1 MFESLFQKL
10 SSLRRRDSDDAID
23 DMVNASVKNEGPSED
38 IKHDAEDIRA
48 TDSVSPH
55 QAKPQDDGTRAR
67 APSIDEIT
75 DIAPGEVLSER
86 RRTDAPLSI
95 ANYQD
100 LLLAT
105 QHRSSL
111 GQISEYPPQPRKVEA
126 VSVDVIMAFFADAI
140 RQSADDLPMERE
152 EIDTYFLPVVRR
164 GLMYMHLLPASQF
177 HHHNGIGGLFAHS
190 LQVATLAVRLGKQ
203 KVFNQRDTPREL
215 YQNSKRWLFGCWL
228 AGFLHDI
235 GKPVTDVIVTGD
247 GETWYPYSSSLTAWL
262 DDNNIRE
269 YHFIWQSAGH
279 NRHQQSTLMFVR
291 EIVPQKTFDWLA
303 DYGARAI
310 WEACES
316 TLVNPSK
323 AGNLI
328 AEVVQQADEFT
339 SGEDIKAR
347 NEGQIDGRRMGGSL
361 PAAEYIMDALRLLI
375 ADGVIR
381 VNEKGSILHVTTS
394 GTFII
399 WTTKASELIYARV
412 LEEKHA
418 SVPRKIDRMLDCL
431 VTGGCVEPVPQDV
444 NPVGG
449 YIWPVVYDM
458 HPEHPFKSIKL
469 RSTHVLF
476 NGLVPPEPTLAII
489 NGWEAQNPAVIE
501 AWEAKHGKLLSETM
515 TQSIPDASN
524 VPAELV
530 TESTDPQ
537 AIAGEESY
545 FASQADP
552 VASQA
557 PSQPMESQVDQATK
571 TQLKA
576 ILSGNAVPNPVA
588 SKPETTGNVPSA
600 LTPSV
605 KPDRASVENIKR
617 RMADGD
623 LSFLMPGSEPRS
635 DGAASTSD
643 RAHTHPEKA
652 VHHEQE
658 PSHNDVTS
666 VHSEQSGQP
675 NKVLD
680 VSDKPSDSPGSPGS
694 SLPAHAVSMPTYEV
708 PAQPVFMP
716 KGNPPALTPRK
727 PQATQKAA
735 TTSVSLSGRTSMFR
749 TVDNRPRLGGKPISR
764 KVPVEDAK
772 LTSDVMA
779 VLTGRSAQ
787 SAGKA
792 AKPASQPPVKE
803 VHAVQV
809 AAKPIGTQ
817 MEIGPGLAI
826 VRDNSGS
833 PMSSM
838 DTQPASR
845 PQKTDDDLH
854 ASLMSTLMKP
864 AAEVVN
870 VVNVARADNSNK
882 VNEANKAHQSNR
894 TAQPNRTKAEET
906 EGSQRQPGSHG
917 SQTNTAPAASASPSL
932 SVENNRE
939 VMYVQKGQEGQALES
954 VVAVAVG
961 CCDGNAANAANVAT
975 AGCDRDEPMHAVEAR
990 ADQTVENTGFD
1001 AANPEEPSHGFI
1013 PGEEKDA
1020 EAEKDSEDNMRALY
1034 GDAALSEVPY
1044 LKQPVVREET
1054 CATREEAMKNQR
1066 RKETLI
1072 ARSEQSLVGVLTNG
1086 EVKVVDTNKT
1096 MASTAA
1102 IEKNHVDKT
1111 CEKQAPS
1118 VEREVDG
1125 MPPAKR
1131 LREEI
1136 VEGMLAGVSPLF
1148 PTGLLSVTETER
1160 RADAT
1165 GTFARGA
1172 ALGLAPEKVRALAI
1186 GFQPGDWKIG
1196 FEDQQDRV
1204 LIILKHK

>member
-55 QAKPQDDGTRAR
+55 QAKPQDNGTRAR
-67 APSIDEIT
+67 APSTDEIT

-105 QHRSSL
+105 RHRPSL

-515 TQSIPDASN
+515 TQSIPDASS

-530 TESTDPQ
+530 TDNTDPQ

-545 FASQADP
+545 FASQADL
-552 VASQA
+552 VAAQV
-557 PSQPMESQVDQATK
+557 PSQPTESQVDQVTK

-576 ILSGNAVPNPVA
+576 ILSGNAVPNPVE
-588 SKPETTGNVPSA
+588 SQPETTGNVPSA

-635 DGAASTSD
+635 EEAAPASPSASATD
-643 RAHTHPEKA
+643 RAHNYPEKA
-652 VHHEQE
+652 VH
-658 PSHNDVTS
+658 
-666 VHSEQSGQP
+666 SEQREQP
-675 NKVLD
+675 DTVP
-680 VSDKPSDSPGSPGS
+680 DKPSDSLESAGS
-694 SLPAHAVSMPTYEV
+694 SHLVHAVSMPTYEV
-708 PAQPVFMP
+708 PAKPVFVP
-716 KGNPPALTPRK
+716 KGNPPALTPKK
-727 PQATQKAA
+727 PQATQTRAS
-735 TTSVSLSGRTSMFR
+735 TSAGLSGRQPMSR
-749 TVDNRPRLGGKPISR
+749 TVDNRPRLGGKAISR
-764 KVPVEDAK
+764 KIPIEDAM

-779 VLTGRSAQ
+779 VLTGRRVQ
-787 SAGKA
+787 SAGEA

-803 VHAVQV
+803 VQVVQV
-809 AAKPIGTQ
+809 AAKPSDTQ
-817 MEIGPGLAI
+817 IEIGPGLAI
-826 VRDNSGS
+826 VRDNAGF
-833 PMSSM
+833 PVSSM

-845 PQKTDDDLH
+845 PQKTDEDLH
-854 ASLMSTLMKP
+854 ASLMSTLLKP
-864 AAEVVN
+864 AAEVADVGN
-870 VVNVARADNSNK
+870 VGRADKSTK
-882 VNEANKAHQSNR
+882 AN
-894 TAQPNRTKAEET
+894 QPNRTKTEKPEKT
-906 EGSQRQPGSHG
+906 EGSQRQPGS
-917 SQTNTAPAASASPSL
+917 QTNTPPASSVTPSPSA
-932 SVENNRE
+932 ENHRE
-939 VMYVQKGQEGQALES
+939 VMPVQKGREVQAQELVFAGA
-954 VVAVAVG
+954 AG
-961 CCDGNAANAANVAT
+961 CSYGNAANA
-975 AGCDRDEPMHAVEAR
+975 GCTCEEAMTVVEMQ
-990 ADQTVENTGFD
+990 ADQTVENTGVD
-1001 AANPEEPSHGFI
+1001 VASPEEPPHGFI
-1013 PGEEKDA
+1013 PGEEKHV
-1020 EAEKDSEDNMRALY
+1020 EAERDSEDNMRALY

-1044 LKQPVVREET
+1044 LKHPVVREET
-1054 CATREEAMKNQR
+1054 YATREEAIKNQR

-1096 MASTAA
+1096 MAPTAA

-1111 CEKQAPS
+1111 CENQAPS
-1118 VEREVDG
+1118 VERKVEG

-1136 VEGMLAGVSPLF
+1136 VDGMLAGVSPLF

-1160 RADAT
+1160 RADAA
-1165 GTFARGA
+1165 GTFARAA

-1186 GFQPGDWKIG
+1186 GFQPGDWKIA

>member
-55 QAKPQDDGTRAR
+55 QAKPQDNGTRAR
-67 APSIDEIT
+67 APSTDEIT
-75 DIAPGEVLSER
+75 DIAPGAVLSER

-291 EIVPQKTFDWLA
+291 EIVPQKTFDWLV

-489 NGWEAQNPAVIE
+489 NGWEGQNPAVIE

-530 TESTDPQ
+530 TDNTDPQ

-552 VASQA
+552 VAAQLS
-557 PSQPMESQVDQATK
+557 SHPMEPQVDQATK

-576 ILSGNAVPNPVA
+576 ILSGNAMPNPVE
-588 SKPETTGNVPSA
+588 SQPETTGNVPSA

-635 DGAASTSD
+635 EEAAPASPSASATD
-643 RAHTHPEKA
+643 RAHNYPEKA
-652 VHHEQE
+652 VH
-658 PSHNDVTS
+658 
-666 VHSEQSGQP
+666 SEQREQP
-675 NKVLD
+675 DTVP
-680 VSDKPSDSPGSPGS
+680 DKPSDSLESAGS
-694 SLPAHAVSMPTYEV
+694 SHLVHAVSMPTYEV
-708 PAQPVFMP
+708 PAKPVFVP
-716 KGNPPALTPRK
+716 KGNPPALTPK
-727 PQATQKAA
+727 KLQATQTRAS
-735 TTSVSLSGRTSMFR
+735 TSAGLSGRQPMSR
-749 TVDNRPRLGGKPISR
+749 TVDNRPRLGGKAISR
-764 KVPVEDAK
+764 KIPIEDAM

-779 VLTGRSAQ
+779 VLTGRRVQ
-787 SAGKA
+787 SAGEA

-803 VHAVQV
+803 VQVVQV
-809 AAKPIGTQ
+809 AAKPSDTQ
-817 MEIGPGLAI
+817 IEIGPGLAI
-826 VRDNSGS
+826 VRDNAGF
-833 PMSSM
+833 PVSSM

-845 PQKTDDDLH
+845 PQKTDEDLH
-854 ASLMSTLMKP
+854 ASLMSTLLKP
-864 AAEVVN
+864 AAEVADVGN
-870 VVNVARADNSNK
+870 VGRADKSTK
-882 VNEANKAHQSNR
+882 ANKAN
-894 TAQPNRTKAEET
+894 QPNRTKTEKPEKT
-906 EGSQRQPGSHG
+906 EGSQRQPGS
-917 SQTNTAPAASASPSL
+917 QTNTPPASSVTPSPSA
-932 SVENNRE
+932 ENHRE
-939 VMYVQKGQEGQALES
+939 VMPVQKGREVQAQELVFAGA
-954 VVAVAVG
+954 AG
-961 CCDGNAANAANVAT
+961 YCDGNVANAANA
-975 AGCDRDEPMHAVEAR
+975 GCSCDEPMTVVEMQAG
-990 ADQTVENTGFD
+990 QTVEITGVD
-1001 AANPEEPSHGFI
+1001 AANPEEPPHGFI
-1013 PGEEKDA
+1013 PGEEKHV

-1034 GDAALSEVPY
+1034 GDAALPEVPF
-1044 LKQPVVREET
+1044 LKQPVIREET
-1054 CATREEAMKNQR
+1054 YATREEAVKNQK
-1066 RKETLI
+1066 RKDTLI
-1072 ARSEQSLVGVLTNG
+1072 ARSEQNLVGVLANG
-1086 EVKVVDTNKT
+1086 EVTIVDTNKT
-1096 MASTAA
+1096 MTQTSV
-1102 IEKNHVDKT
+1102 IEKNHVDKN
-1111 CEKQAPS
+1111 CENQKSS

-1125 MPPAKR
+1125 MSPAKR

-1136 VEGMLAGVSPLF
+1136 VDGMLAGVSPLF
-1148 PTGLLSVTETER
+1148 PTGLLSLTETER
-1160 RADAT
+1160 RADAA
-1165 GTFARGA
+1165 GTFARA
-1172 ALGLAPEKVRALAI
+1172 SSLGLTPEKVKALAI
-1186 GFQPGDWKIG
+1186 GFQPGDWKIA

>member
-10 SSLRRRDSDDAID
+10 SSLRRHDSDDAID

-48 TDSVSPH
+48 TDSAAPH

-67 APSIDEIT
+67 APSTDEIT

-86 RRTDAPLSI
+86 RRTDASLSI

-375 ADGVIR
+375 ADGIIR

-399 WTTKASELIYARV
+399 WTTKASELIYARI

-431 VTGGCVEPVPQDV
+431 VTGGCVEPVPQNV

-469 RSTHVLF
+469 RSTHALF

-515 TQSIPDASN
+515 TQSIPDASS

-530 TESTDPQ
+530 TDNTDLH
-537 AIAGEESY
+537 ALAGEESY

-552 VASQA
+552 VAAQV
-557 PSQPMESQVDQATK
+557 PSQPTESLVDQVTK

-576 ILSGNAVPNPVA
+576 ILSGNAVLNPVA

-635 DGAASTSD
+635 EEAAPASPSPSATD
-643 RAHTHPEKA
+643 RAHNYPEKA
-652 VHHEQE
+652 I
-658 PSHNDVTS
+658 
-666 VHSEQSGQP
+666 HSEQREQP
-675 NKVLD
+675 DKVPN
-680 VSDKPSDSPGSPGS
+680 KPSDSLESAGS
-694 SLPAHAVSMPTYEV
+694 SHLVHAVSMPTYEV
-708 PAQPVFMP
+708 PAKPVFVP
-716 KGNPPALTPRK
+716 KGNPPALTPKK
-727 PQATQKAA
+727 PQATQTRAS
-735 TTSVSLSGRTSMFR
+735 TSAGLSGRQPMSR
-749 TVDNRPRLGGKPISR
+749 TVDNRPRLGGKAISR
-764 KVPVEDAK
+764 KIPIEDAM

-779 VLTGRSAQ
+779 VLTGRRVQ
-787 SAGKA
+787 SAGEA

-803 VHAVQV
+803 VQVVQV
-809 AAKPIGTQ
+809 AAKPSDTQ
-817 MEIGPGLAI
+817 IEIGPGLAI
-826 VRDNSGS
+826 VRDNAGF
-833 PMSSM
+833 PVSSM

-845 PQKTDDDLH
+845 PQKTDEDLH
-854 ASLMSTLMKP
+854 ASLMSTLLKP
-864 AAEVVN
+864 AAEVADVGN
-870 VVNVARADNSNK
+870 VGRADKSTK
-882 VNEANKAHQSNR
+882 ANKAN
-894 TAQPNRTKAEET
+894 QPNRTKTEKPEKT
-906 EGSQRQPGSHG
+906 EGSQRQPGS
-917 SQTNTAPAASASPSL
+917 QTNTPPASSVTPSPSA
-932 SVENNRE
+932 ENHRE
-939 VMYVQKGQEGQALES
+939 VMPVQKGREVQAQELVFAGA
-954 VVAVAVG
+954 AG
-961 CCDGNAANAANVAT
+961 YCDGNVANAANA
-975 AGCDRDEPMHAVEAR
+975 GCSCDEPMTVVEMQAG
-990 ADQTVENTGFD
+990 QTVEITGVD
-1001 AANPEEPSHGFI
+1001 AANPEEPPHGFI
-1013 PGEEKDA
+1013 PGEEKHV

-1034 GDAALSEVPY
+1034 GDAALPEVPF
-1044 LKQPVVREET
+1044 LKQPVIREET
-1054 CATREEAMKNQR
+1054 YATREEAVKNQK
-1066 RKETLI
+1066 RKDTLI
-1072 ARSEQSLVGVLTNG
+1072 ARSEQNLVGVLANG
-1086 EVKVVDTNKT
+1086 EVTIVDTNKT
-1096 MASTAA
+1096 MTQTSV
-1102 IEKNHVDKT
+1102 IEKTHVDKN
-1111 CEKQAPS
+1111 CENQKSS

-1125 MPPAKR
+1125 MSPAKR

-1136 VEGMLAGVSPLF
+1136 VDGMLAGVSPLF
-1148 PTGLLSVTETER
+1148 PTGLLSLTETER
-1160 RADAT
+1160 RADAA
-1165 GTFARGA
+1165 GTFARA
-1172 ALGLAPEKVRALAI
+1172 SSLGLTPEKVKALAI
-1186 GFQPGDWKIG
+1186 GFQPGDWKIA

>member
-55 QAKPQDDGTRAR
+55 QAKPQDNGTRAR
-67 APSIDEIT
+67 APSTDEIT

-105 QHRSSL
+105 RHRPSL

-126 VSVDVIMAFFADAI
+126 LSVDVIMAFFADAI
-140 RQSADDLPMERE
+140 RQSADDLPMECE

-262 DDNNIRE
+262 DDNNILE

-489 NGWEAQNPAVIE
+489 NGWEGQNPAVIE

-524 VPAELV
+524 VPTELV
-530 TESTDPQ
+530 TDNTDPQ
-537 AIAGEESY
+537 ALAGEESY

-552 VASQA
+552 VAAQV
-557 PSQPMESQVDQATK
+557 PSQPMESQVDQAIK

-635 DGAASTSD
+635 EEAAPASPSASATD
-643 RAHTHPEKA
+643 RAHNYPEKA
-652 VHHEQE
+652 VH
-658 PSHNDVTS
+658 
-666 VHSEQSGQP
+666 SEQREQP
-675 NKVLD
+675 DKVP
-680 VSDKPSDSPGSPGS
+680 DKPSDSLESAGS
-694 SLPAHAVSMPTYEV
+694 SHLVHAVSMPTYEV
-708 PAQPVFMP
+708 PAKPVFVP
-716 KGNPPALTPRK
+716 KGNPPALPPKK
-727 PQATQKAA
+727 PQATQTRAS
-735 TTSVSLSGRTSMFR
+735 TSAGLSGRQPMSR

-764 KVPVEDAK
+764 KTPIEDAM

-779 VLTGRSAQ
+779 VLTGRRVQ
-787 SAGKA
+787 SVGEA
-792 AKPASQPPVKE
+792 AKPASKSPVKE
-803 VHAVQV
+803 VQVVQV
-809 AAKPIGTQ
+809 AAKPSDTQ
-817 MEIGPGLAI
+817 IEIGPSLAI
-826 VRDNSGS
+826 VRDNSGFPVS
-833 PMSSM
+833 PM

-845 PQKTDDDLH
+845 PQKTDEDLH
-854 ASLMSTLMKP
+854 VSLMSTLMKL
-864 AAEVVN
+864 AAEVADVGN
-870 VVNVARADNSNK
+870 VGRADKSTK
-882 VNEANKAHQSNR
+882 ANKANQSNR
-894 TAQPNRTKAEET
+894 TAKPNRTKTEKPEKT
-906 EGSQRQPGSHG
+906 EGSQRKPGN
-917 SQTNTAPAASASPSL
+917 QTNTPLASSVSPSP
-932 SVENNRE
+932 SAENNRE
-939 VMYVQKGQEGQALES
+939 VMPVQKGCEVQAQELVFAGA
-954 VVAVAVG
+954 AG
-961 CCDGNAANAANVAT
+961 CSYGNAANA
-975 AGCDRDEPMHAVEAR
+975 GCTCDEPMTVVEMQ
-990 ADQTVENTGFD
+990 ADQTVENTGVD
-1001 AANPEEPSHGFI
+1001 VASPEEPPHGFI
-1013 PGEEKDA
+1013 PGEEKHV
-1020 EAEKDSEDNMRALY
+1020 EAERDSEDNMRALY

-1044 LKQPVVREET
+1044 LKHPVVREET
-1054 CATREEAMKNQR
+1054 YATREEAIKNQR

-1072 ARSEQSLVGVLTNG
+1072 ARSKQSLVGVLTNG

-1096 MASTAA
+1096 MAPTAA
-1102 IEKNHVDKT
+1102 IEKNHVDKA
-1111 CEKQAPS
+1111 CENQALS
-1118 VEREVDG
+1118 VERKVEG

-1136 VEGMLAGVSPLF
+1136 VDGMLAGVSPLF

-1160 RADAT
+1160 RADAA
-1165 GTFARGA
+1165 GTFARAA

-1186 GFQPGDWKIG
+1186 GFQPGDWKIA

>member
-48 TDSVSPH
+48 TDSAAPH

-67 APSIDEIT
+67 APSTDEIT

-140 RQSADDLPMERE
+140 RQSADDLPMECE

-291 EIVPQKTFDWLA
+291 EIVPHKTFDWLV

-375 ADGVIR
+375 ADGIIR

-489 NGWEAQNPAVIE
+489 NGWEGQNPAVIE

-530 TESTDPQ
+530 TDNTDPQ
-537 AIAGEESY
+537 ALAGEESY
-545 FASQADP
+545 FASQAAP
-552 VASQA
+552 VAAQV
-557 PSQPMESQVDQATK
+557 PSQPTESLVDQVTK

-588 SKPETTGNVPSA
+588 SKPETTGNIPSA

-635 DGAASTSD
+635 EEAAPASPSASATD
-643 RAHTHPEKA
+643 RAHNYPEKA
-652 VHHEQE
+652 I
-658 PSHNDVTS
+658 
-666 VHSEQSGQP
+666 HSEQREQP
-675 NKVLD
+675 DKVPN
-680 VSDKPSDSPGSPGS
+680 KPSDSLESAGS
-694 SLPAHAVSMPTYEV
+694 SHLVHAVSMPTYEV
-708 PAQPVFMP
+708 PTKPVFVP
-716 KGNPPALTPRK
+716 KGNPPALPPKK
-727 PQATQKAA
+727 PQAMQTRAS
-735 TTSVSLSGRTSMFR
+735 TSAGLSGRQPMSR

-764 KVPVEDAK
+764 KIPIEDAM

-779 VLTGRSAQ
+779 VLTGRRVQ
-787 SAGKA
+787 SVGEA
-792 AKPASQPPVKE
+792 AKPASKPPVKE
-803 VHAVQV
+803 VQVVQV
-809 AAKPIGTQ
+809 AAKPSDTQ
-817 MEIGPGLAI
+817 IEIGPGLAI
-826 VRDNSGS
+826 VRDNAGF
-833 PMSSM
+833 PVSSM

-845 PQKTDDDLH
+845 PQKTDEDLH
-854 ASLMSTLMKP
+854 ASLMSTLLKP
-864 AAEVVN
+864 AAEVADVGN
-870 VVNVARADNSNK
+870 MGRADKSTK
-882 VNEANKAHQSNR
+882 ANKAN
-894 TAQPNRTKAEET
+894 QPNRTKTENPEKT
-906 EGSQRQPGSHG
+906 EGSQRQHG
-917 SQTNTAPAASASPSL
+917 SQTNTPPASSVSQSPSA
-932 SVENNRE
+932 ENHRE
-939 VMYVQKGQEGQALES
+939 VMPVQKGREVQAQELVFAGA
-954 VVAVAVG
+954 AG
-961 CCDGNAANAANVAT
+961 YCDGNVVNAANA
-975 AGCDRDEPMHAVEAR
+975 GCSCDEPMTVVEMQGG
-990 ADQTVENTGFD
+990 QTVEITGVD
-1001 AANPEEPSHGFI
+1001 AANPEEPPHGFI
-1013 PGEEKDA
+1013 PGEEKHV
-1020 EAEKDSEDNMRALY
+1020 EAERDSEDNMRALY

-1044 LKQPVVREET
+1044 LKQPIVREET
-1054 CATREEAMKNQR
+1054 YATREEAIKYQR

-1086 EVKVVDTNKT
+1086 EVQVVDTNKT
-1096 MASTAA
+1096 MAPTAD

-1111 CEKQAPS
+1111 CENQAPS
-1118 VEREVDG
+1118 VERKVEG

-1136 VEGMLAGVSPLF
+1136 VDGMLAGVSPLF

-1160 RADAT
+1160 RADAA
-1165 GTFARGA
+1165 GTFARAA

-1186 GFQPGDWKIG
+1186 GFQPGDWKIA

>member
-55 QAKPQDDGTRAR
+55 QAKPQDNGTRAR
-67 APSIDEIT
+67 APSTDEIT

-105 QHRSSL
+105 QHRSNL

-476 NGLVPPEPTLAII
+476 NGLVPPEATLAII
-489 NGWEAQNPAVIE
+489 NGWEGQNPAVIE

-530 TESTDPQ
+530 TDNTDPQ
-537 AIAGEESY
+537 ALAGEESY

-552 VASQA
+552 VVAQV
-557 PSQPMESQVDQATK
+557 PSQPTESQVDQVTK

-635 DGAASTSD
+635 EEAAPASPSASATD
-643 RAHTHPEKA
+643 RAHNYPEKA
-652 VHHEQE
+652 VH
-658 PSHNDVTS
+658 
-666 VHSEQSGQP
+666 SEQREQP
-675 NKVLD
+675 DKVPN
-680 VSDKPSDSPGSPGS
+680 KPSDSLESAGS
-694 SLPAHAVSMPTYEV
+694 SHLVHVVSMPTYEV
-708 PAQPVFMP
+708 PAKPVFVP
-716 KGNPPALTPRK
+716 KGNPPALTPKK
-727 PQATQKAA
+727 PQTTQTRAS
-735 TTSVSLSGRTSMFR
+735 TSAGLSGRQPMSR

-764 KVPVEDAK
+764 KIPIEDAM

-779 VLTGRSAQ
+779 VLTGRRVQ
-787 SAGKA
+787 SAGEA

-803 VHAVQV
+803 VKEVQVVQV
-809 AAKPIGTQ
+809 AAKPSDTQ
-817 MEIGPGLAI
+817 IEIGPGLAI
-826 VRDNSGS
+826 VRDNAGF
-833 PMSSM
+833 PVSSM

-845 PQKTDDDLH
+845 PQKTDEDLH
-854 ASLMSTLMKP
+854 ASLMSTLLKP
-864 AAEVVN
+864 AAEVADVGN
-870 VVNVARADNSNK
+870 VGRADKSTK
-882 VNEANKAHQSNR
+882 ANKAN
-894 TAQPNRTKAEET
+894 QPNRTKTEKPEKT
-906 EGSQRQPGSHG
+906 EGSQRQPGS
-917 SQTNTAPAASASPSL
+917 QTNTPPASSVTPSPSA
-932 SVENNRE
+932 ENHRE
-939 VMYVQKGQEGQALES
+939 VMPVQKGREVQAQELVFAGA
-954 VVAVAVG
+954 AG
-961 CCDGNAANAANVAT
+961 YCDGNVANAANA
-975 AGCDRDEPMHAVEAR
+975 GCSCDEPMTVVEMQAG
-990 ADQTVENTGFD
+990 QTVEITGVD
-1001 AANPEEPSHGFI
+1001 AANPEEPPHGFI
-1013 PGEEKDA
+1013 PGEENHV
-1020 EAEKDSEDNMRALY
+1020 EAERDSEDNMRALY

-1054 CATREEAMKNQR
+1054 YATREEAIKNQR

-1096 MASTAA
+1096 MAPTAA

-1111 CEKQAPS
+1111 CENQAPS
-1118 VEREVDG
+1118 VERKVEG

-1136 VEGMLAGVSPLF
+1136 VNGMLAGVSPLF
-1148 PTGLLSVTETER
+1148 PTGLLSLTETER
-1160 RADAT
+1160 RADAA
-1165 GTFARGA
+1165 GTFARAA

-1186 GFQPGDWKIG
+1186 GFQPGDWKIA

>member
-48 TDSVSPH
+48 TDSAAPH

-67 APSIDEIT
+67 APSTDEIT

-291 EIVPQKTFDWLA
+291 EIVPLKTFDWLA

-375 ADGVIR
+375 ADDVIR

-449 YIWPVVYDM
+449 G
-458 HPEHPFKSIKL
+458 
-469 RSTHVLF
+469 
-476 NGLVPPEPTLAII
+476 GL
-489 NGWEAQNPAVIE
+489 
-501 AWEAKHGKLLSETM
+501 
-515 TQSIPDASN
+515 
-524 VPAELV
+524 
-530 TESTDPQ
+530 
-537 AIAGEESY
+537 
-545 FASQADP
+545 
-552 VASQA
+552 
-557 PSQPMESQVDQATK
+557 
-571 TQLKA
+571 
-576 ILSGNAVPNPVA
+576 
-588 SKPETTGNVPSA
+588 
-600 LTPSV
+600 
-605 KPDRASVENIKR
+605 
-617 RMADGD
+617 
-623 LSFLMPGSEPRS
+623 
-635 DGAASTSD
+635 
-643 RAHTHPEKA
+643 
-652 VHHEQE
+652 
-658 PSHNDVTS
+658 
-666 VHSEQSGQP
+666 
-675 NKVLD
+675 
-680 VSDKPSDSPGSPGS
+680 
-694 SLPAHAVSMPTYEV
+694 
-708 PAQPVFMP
+708 
-716 KGNPPALTPRK
+716 
-727 PQATQKAA
+727 
-735 TTSVSLSGRTSMFR
+735 
-749 TVDNRPRLGGKPISR
+749 
-764 KVPVEDAK
+764 
-772 LTSDVMA
+772 
-779 VLTGRSAQ
+779 
-787 SAGKA
+787 
-792 AKPASQPPVKE
+792 
-803 VHAVQV
+803 
-809 AAKPIGTQ
+809 
-817 MEIGPGLAI
+817 
-826 VRDNSGS
+826 
-833 PMSSM
+833 
-838 DTQPASR
+838 
-845 PQKTDDDLH
+845 
-854 ASLMSTLMKP
+854 
-864 AAEVVN
+864 
-870 VVNVARADNSNK
+870 
-882 VNEANKAHQSNR
+882 
-894 TAQPNRTKAEET
+894 
-906 EGSQRQPGSHG
+906 
-917 SQTNTAPAASASPSL
+917 
-932 SVENNRE
+932 
-939 VMYVQKGQEGQALES
+939 
-954 VVAVAVG
+954 
-961 CCDGNAANAANVAT
+961 
-975 AGCDRDEPMHAVEAR
+975 
-990 ADQTVENTGFD
+990 
-1001 AANPEEPSHGFI
+1001 
-1013 PGEEKDA
+1013 
-1020 EAEKDSEDNMRALY
+1020 
-1034 GDAALSEVPY
+1034 
-1044 LKQPVVREET
+1044 
-1054 CATREEAMKNQR
+1054 
-1066 RKETLI
+1066 
-1072 ARSEQSLVGVLTNG
+1072 
-1086 EVKVVDTNKT
+1086 
-1096 MASTAA
+1096 
-1102 IEKNHVDKT
+1102 
-1111 CEKQAPS
+1111 
-1118 VEREVDG
+1118 
-1125 MPPAKR
+1125 
-1131 LREEI
+1131 
-1136 VEGMLAGVSPLF
+1136 
-1148 PTGLLSVTETER
+1148 
-1160 RADAT
+1160 
-1165 GTFARGA
+1165 
-1172 ALGLAPEKVRALAI
+1172 
-1186 GFQPGDWKIG
+1186 
-1196 FEDQQDRV
+1196 
-1204 LIILKHK
+1204 

>member
-55 QAKPQDDGTRAR
+55 QAKPQDNGTRAR
-67 APSIDEIT
+67 APSTDEIT

-105 QHRSSL
+105 RHRPSL

-262 DDNNIRE
+262 DDNNILE

-316 TLVNPSK
+316 TLANPSK

-489 NGWEAQNPAVIE
+489 NGWEGQNPAVIE

-524 VPAELV
+524 VPTELV
-530 TESTDPQ
+530 TDNTDPQ
-537 AIAGEESY
+537 ALAGEESY

-552 VASQA
+552 VAAQV
-557 PSQPMESQVDQATK
+557 PSQPMESQVDQAIK

-635 DGAASTSD
+635 EEAAPASPSASATD
-643 RAHTHPEKA
+643 RAHNYPEKA
-652 VHHEQE
+652 VH
-658 PSHNDVTS
+658 
-666 VHSEQSGQP
+666 SEQREQP
-675 NKVLD
+675 DKVP
-680 VSDKPSDSPGSPGS
+680 DKPSDSLESAGS
-694 SLPAHAVSMPTYEV
+694 SHLVHAVSMPTYEV
-708 PAQPVFMP
+708 PAKPVFVP
-716 KGNPPALTPRK
+716 KGNPPALPPKK
-727 PQATQKAA
+727 PQATQTRAS
-735 TTSVSLSGRTSMFR
+735 TSAGLSGRQPMSR

-764 KVPVEDAK
+764 KTPIEDAM

-779 VLTGRSAQ
+779 VLTGRRVQ
-787 SAGKA
+787 SVGEA
-792 AKPASQPPVKE
+792 AKPASKSPVKE
-803 VHAVQV
+803 VQVVQV
-809 AAKPIGTQ
+809 AAKPSDTQ
-817 MEIGPGLAI
+817 IEIGPSLAI
-826 VRDNSGS
+826 VRDNSGFPVS
-833 PMSSM
+833 PM

-845 PQKTDDDLH
+845 PQKTDEDLH
-854 ASLMSTLMKP
+854 VSLMSTLMKP
-864 AAEVVN
+864 AAEVADVGN
-870 VVNVARADNSNK
+870 VGRADKSTK
-882 VNEANKAHQSNR
+882 ANKANQSNR
-894 TAQPNRTKAEET
+894 TAKPNRTKTEKPEKT
-906 EGSQRQPGSHG
+906 EGSQRKPGN
-917 SQTNTAPAASASPSL
+917 QTNTPLASSVSPSP
-932 SVENNRE
+932 SAENNRE
-939 VMYVQKGQEGQALES
+939 VMPVQKGCEVQAQELVFAGA
-954 VVAVAVG
+954 AG
-961 CCDGNAANAANVAT
+961 CSYGNAANA
-975 AGCDRDEPMHAVEAR
+975 GCTCDEPMTVVEMQ
-990 ADQTVENTGFD
+990 ADQTVENTGVD
-1001 AANPEEPSHGFI
+1001 AASPEEPPHGFI
-1013 PGEEKDA
+1013 PGEEKHV
-1020 EAEKDSEDNMRALY
+1020 EAERDSEDNMRALY

-1044 LKQPVVREET
+1044 LKHPVVREET
-1054 CATREEAMKNQR
+1054 YATREEAIKNQR

-1072 ARSEQSLVGVLTNG
+1072 ARSKQSLVGVLTNG

-1096 MASTAA
+1096 MAPTAA
-1102 IEKNHVDKT
+1102 IEKNHVDKA
-1111 CEKQAPS
+1111 CENQALS
-1118 VEREVDG
+1118 VERKVEG

-1136 VEGMLAGVSPLF
+1136 VDGMLAGVSPLF

-1160 RADAT
+1160 RADAA
-1165 GTFARGA
+1165 GTFARAA

-1186 GFQPGDWKIG
+1186 GFQPGDWKIA

>member
-55 QAKPQDDGTRAR
+55 QAKPQDNGTRAR
-67 APSIDEIT
+67 APSTDEIT

-105 QHRSSL
+105 RHRPSL

-262 DDNNIRE
+262 DDNNILE

-489 NGWEAQNPAVIE
+489 NGWEGQNPAVIE

-524 VPAELV
+524 VPTELV
-530 TESTDPQ
+530 TDNTDPQ
-537 AIAGEESY
+537 ALAGEESY

-552 VASQA
+552 VAAQV
-557 PSQPMESQVDQATK
+557 PSQSMESQVDQAIK

-623 LSFLMPGSEPRS
+623 LSFLMPDSEPRS
-635 DGAASTSD
+635 EEAAPASPSASATD
-643 RAHTHPEKA
+643 RAHNYPEKA
-652 VHHEQE
+652 VH
-658 PSHNDVTS
+658 
-666 VHSEQSGQP
+666 SEQREQP
-675 NKVLD
+675 DKVP
-680 VSDKPSDSPGSPGS
+680 DKPSDSLESAGS
-694 SLPAHAVSMPTYEV
+694 SHLVHAVSMPTYEV
-708 PAQPVFMP
+708 PAKPVFVP
-716 KGNPPALTPRK
+716 KGNPPALPPKK
-727 PQATQKAA
+727 PQATQTRAS
-735 TTSVSLSGRTSMFR
+735 TSAGLSGRQPMSR

-764 KVPVEDAK
+764 KTPIEDAM

-779 VLTGRSAQ
+779 VLTGRRVQ
-787 SAGKA
+787 SVGEA
-792 AKPASQPPVKE
+792 AKPASKSPVKE
-803 VHAVQV
+803 VQVVQV
-809 AAKPIGTQ
+809 AAKPSDTQ
-817 MEIGPGLAI
+817 IEIGPSLAI
-826 VRDNSGS
+826 VRDNSGFPVS
-833 PMSSM
+833 PM

-845 PQKTDDDLH
+845 PQKTDEDLH
-854 ASLMSTLMKP
+854 VSLMSTLMKP
-864 AAEVVN
+864 AAEVADVGN
-870 VVNVARADNSNK
+870 VGRADKSTK
-882 VNEANKAHQSNR
+882 ANKANQSNR
-894 TAQPNRTKAEET
+894 TAKPNRTKTEKPEKT
-906 EGSQRQPGSHG
+906 EGSQRKPGN
-917 SQTNTAPAASASPSL
+917 QTNTPLASSVSPSP
-932 SVENNRE
+932 SAENNRE
-939 VMYVQKGQEGQALES
+939 VMPVQKGCEVQAQELVFAGA
-954 VVAVAVG
+954 AG
-961 CCDGNAANAANVAT
+961 CSYGNAANA
-975 AGCDRDEPMHAVEAR
+975 GCTCDEPMTVVEMQ
-990 ADQTVENTGFD
+990 ADQTVENTGVD
-1001 AANPEEPSHGFI
+1001 VASPEEPPHGFI
-1013 PGEEKDA
+1013 PGEEKHV
-1020 EAEKDSEDNMRALY
+1020 EAERDSEDNMRALY

-1044 LKQPVVREET
+1044 LKHPVVREET
-1054 CATREEAMKNQR
+1054 YATREEAIKNQR

-1072 ARSEQSLVGVLTNG
+1072 ARSKQSLVGVLTNG

-1096 MASTAA
+1096 MAPTAA
-1102 IEKNHVDKT
+1102 IEKNHVDKA
-1111 CEKQAPS
+1111 CENQALS
-1118 VEREVDG
+1118 VERKVEG

-1136 VEGMLAGVSPLF
+1136 VDGMLAGVSPLF

-1160 RADAT
+1160 RADAA
-1165 GTFARGA
+1165 GTFARAA

-1186 GFQPGDWKIG
+1186 GFQPGDWKIA

>member
-10 SSLRRRDSDDAID
+10 SSLRRRDSDDAVD

-38 IKHDAEDIRA
+38 IKHDAEDIRT
-48 TDSVSPH
+48 TDSASPH
-55 QAKPQDDGTRAR
+55 QAKPQDNGTRAR
-67 APSIDEIT
+67 APSTDEIT

-105 QHRSSL
+105 RHRPSL

-262 DDNNIRE
+262 DDNNILE

-489 NGWEAQNPAVIE
+489 NGWEGQNPAVIE

-524 VPAELV
+524 VPTELV
-530 TESTDPQ
+530 TDNTDPQ
-537 AIAGEESY
+537 ALAGEESY

-552 VASQA
+552 VAAQV
-557 PSQPMESQVDQATK
+557 PSQPMESQVDQAIK

-635 DGAASTSD
+635 EEAAPASPSASATD
-643 RAHTHPEKA
+643 RAHNYQEKA
-652 VHHEQE
+652 VH
-658 PSHNDVTS
+658 
-666 VHSEQSGQP
+666 SEQREQP
-675 NKVLD
+675 DKVP
-680 VSDKPSDSPGSPGS
+680 DKPSDSLESAGS
-694 SLPAHAVSMPTYEV
+694 SHLVHAVSMPTYEV
-708 PAQPVFMP
+708 PAKPVFVP
-716 KGNPPALTPRK
+716 KGNPPALTPKK
-727 PQATQKAA
+727 PQATQTRAS
-735 TTSVSLSGRTSMFR
+735 TSAGLSGRQPMSR

-764 KVPVEDAK
+764 KIPIEDAM

-779 VLTGRSAQ
+779 VLTGRRVQ
-787 SAGKA
+787 SVGEA
-792 AKPASQPPVKE
+792 AKPASKSPVKE
-803 VHAVQV
+803 VQVVQV
-809 AAKPIGTQ
+809 AAKPSDTQ
-817 MEIGPGLAI
+817 IEIGPGLAI
-826 VRDNSGS
+826 VRDNAGF
-833 PMSSM
+833 PVSSM

-845 PQKTDDDLH
+845 PQKTDEDLH
-854 ASLMSTLMKP
+854 ASLMSTLLKP
-864 AAEVVN
+864 AAEVADVGN
-870 VVNVARADNSNK
+870 VGRADKSTK
-882 VNEANKAHQSNR
+882 ANKAN
-894 TAQPNRTKAEET
+894 QPNRTKTEKPEKT
-906 EGSQRQPGSHG
+906 EGSQRQPGS
-917 SQTNTAPAASASPSL
+917 QTNTPPASSVTPSPSA
-932 SVENNRE
+932 ENHRE
-939 VMYVQKGQEGQALES
+939 VMPVQKGREVQAQELVFAGA
-954 VVAVAVG
+954 AG
-961 CCDGNAANAANVAT
+961 CSYGNAANA
-975 AGCDRDEPMHAVEAR
+975 GCTCEEAMTVVEMQ
-990 ADQTVENTGFD
+990 ADQTVENTGVD
-1001 AANPEEPSHGFI
+1001 VASPEEPPHGFI
-1013 PGEEKDA
+1013 PGEEKHV
-1020 EAEKDSEDNMRALY
+1020 EAERDSEDNMRALY

-1044 LKQPVVREET
+1044 LKHPVVREET
-1054 CATREEAMKNQR
+1054 YATREEAIKNQR

-1096 MASTAA
+1096 MAPTAA

-1111 CEKQAPS
+1111 CENQAPS
-1118 VEREVDG
+1118 VERKVEG

-1136 VEGMLAGVSPLF
+1136 VDGMLAGVSPLF

-1160 RADAT
+1160 RADAA
-1165 GTFARGA
+1165 GTFARAA

-1186 GFQPGDWKIG
+1186 GFQPGDWKIA

>member
-10 SSLRRRDSDDAID
+10 SSLRRRDSDDAVD

-38 IKHDAEDIRA
+38 IKHDAEDIRT
-48 TDSVSPH
+48 TDSASPH
-55 QAKPQDDGTRAR
+55 QAKPQDNGTRAR
-67 APSIDEIT
+67 APSTDEIT

-105 QHRSSL
+105 RHRPSL

-262 DDNNIRE
+262 DDNNILE

-444 NPVGG
+444 NPIGG

-476 NGLVPPEPTLAII
+476 NGLVPPEATLAII
-489 NGWEAQNPAVIE
+489 NGWEGQNPAVIE

-530 TESTDPQ
+530 TDNTDPQ
-537 AIAGEESY
+537 ALAGEESY

-552 VASQA
+552 VAAQV
-557 PSQPMESQVDQATK
+557 PSQPTESQVDQATK

-635 DGAASTSD
+635 EEAAPASPSASATD
-643 RAHTHPEKA
+643 RAHNYPEKA
-652 VHHEQE
+652 VH
-658 PSHNDVTS
+658 
-666 VHSEQSGQP
+666 SEQREQP
-675 NKVLD
+675 DTVP
-680 VSDKPSDSPGSPGS
+680 DKPSDSLESAGS
-694 SLPAHAVSMPTYEV
+694 SHLVHAVSMPTYEV
-708 PAQPVFMP
+708 PAKPVFVP
-716 KGNPPALTPRK
+716 KGNPPALTPKK
-727 PQATQKAA
+727 PQATQTRAS
-735 TTSVSLSGRTSMFR
+735 TSAGLSGRQPMSR
-749 TVDNRPRLGGKPISR
+749 TVDNRPRLGGKAISR
-764 KVPVEDAK
+764 KIPIEDAM

-779 VLTGRSAQ
+779 VLTGRRVQ
-787 SAGKA
+787 SAGEA

-803 VHAVQV
+803 VQVVQV
-809 AAKPIGTQ
+809 AAKPSDTQ
-817 MEIGPGLAI
+817 IEIGPGLAI
-826 VRDNSGS
+826 VRDNAGF
-833 PMSSM
+833 PVSSM

-845 PQKTDDDLH
+845 PQKTDEDLH
-854 ASLMSTLMKP
+854 ASLMSTLLKP
-864 AAEVVN
+864 AAEVADVGN
-870 VVNVARADNSNK
+870 VGRADKSTK
-882 VNEANKAHQSNR
+882 ANKAN
-894 TAQPNRTKAEET
+894 QPNRTKTEKPEKT
-906 EGSQRQPGSHG
+906 EGSQRQPGS
-917 SQTNTAPAASASPSL
+917 QTNTPPASSVTPSPSA
-932 SVENNRE
+932 ENHRE
-939 VMYVQKGQEGQALES
+939 VMPVQKGREVQAQELVFAGAADCS
-954 VVAVAVG
+954 Y
-961 CCDGNAANAANVAT
+961 GNAANA
-975 AGCDRDEPMHAVEAR
+975 GCTCEEAMTVVEMQ
-990 ADQTVENTGFD
+990 ADQTVENTGVD
-1001 AANPEEPSHGFI
+1001 VASPEEPPHGFI
-1013 PGEEKDA
+1013 PGEEKHV
-1020 EAEKDSEDNMRALY
+1020 EAERDSEDNMRALY

-1044 LKQPVVREET
+1044 LKHPVVREET
-1054 CATREEAMKNQR
+1054 YATREEAIKNQR

-1096 MASTAA
+1096 MAPTAA

-1111 CEKQAPS
+1111 CENQAPS
-1118 VEREVDG
+1118 VERKVEG

-1136 VEGMLAGVSPLF
+1136 VDGMLAGVSPLF

-1160 RADAT
+1160 RADAA
-1165 GTFARGA
+1165 GTFARAA

-1186 GFQPGDWKIG
+1186 GFQPGDWKIA

>member
-1 MFESLFQKL
+1 MFESLFQKR
-10 SSLRRRDSDDAID
+10 SSLRRRDSDDAVD

-38 IKHDAEDIRA
+38 IKHDAEDIRT
-48 TDSVSPH
+48 TDSASPH
-55 QAKPQDDGTRAR
+55 QAKPQDNGTRAR
-67 APSIDEIT
+67 APSTDEIT

-105 QHRSSL
+105 RHRPSL
-111 GQISEYPPQPRKVEA
+111 GQISDYPPQPRKVEA

-515 TQSIPDASN
+515 TQSIPDASS

-530 TESTDPQ
+530 TDNTDPQ

-545 FASQADP
+545 FASHTAS
-552 VASQA
+552 VAAQV
-557 PSQPMESQVDQATK
+557 PSQPMESQVDQAIK

-635 DGAASTSD
+635 EEAAPASATD
-643 RAHTHPEKA
+643 RAHNYPEKA
-652 VHHEQE
+652 VH
-658 PSHNDVTS
+658 
-666 VHSEQSGQP
+666 SEQREQP
-675 NKVLD
+675 DKVP
-680 VSDKPSDSPGSPGS
+680 DKPSDSLESAGS
-694 SLPAHAVSMPTYEV
+694 SHLVHAVSMPTYEV
-708 PAQPVFMP
+708 PAKPVFVP
-716 KGNPPALTPRK
+716 KGNPPALTPKK
-727 PQATQKAA
+727 PQATQTRAS
-735 TTSVSLSGRTSMFR
+735 TSAGLSGRQPMSR

-764 KVPVEDAK
+764 KIPIEDAM

-779 VLTGRSAQ
+779 VLTGRRVQ
-787 SAGKA
+787 SVGEA
-792 AKPASQPPVKE
+792 AKPASKSPVKE
-803 VHAVQV
+803 VQVVQV
-809 AAKPIGTQ
+809 AAKPSDTQ
-817 MEIGPGLAI
+817 IEIGPSLAI
-826 VRDNSGS
+826 VRDNAGF
-833 PMSSM
+833 PVSSM

-845 PQKTDDDLH
+845 PQKTDEDLH
-854 ASLMSTLMKP
+854 ASLMSTLLKP
-864 AAEVVN
+864 AAEVADVGN
-870 VVNVARADNSNK
+870 VGRADKSTK
-882 VNEANKAHQSNR
+882 ANKAN
-894 TAQPNRTKAEET
+894 QPNRTKTEKPEKT
-906 EGSQRQPGSHG
+906 EGSQRQPGS
-917 SQTNTAPAASASPSL
+917 QTNTPPASSVTPSPSA
-932 SVENNRE
+932 ENHRE
-939 VMYVQKGQEGQALES
+939 VMPVQKGREVQAQELVFAGA
-954 VVAVAVG
+954 AG
-961 CCDGNAANAANVAT
+961 CSYGNAANA
-975 AGCDRDEPMHAVEAR
+975 GCTCEEAMTVVEMQ
-990 ADQTVENTGFD
+990 ADQTVENTGVD
-1001 AANPEEPSHGFI
+1001 VASPEEPPHGFI
-1013 PGEEKDA
+1013 PGEEKHV
-1020 EAEKDSEDNMRALY
+1020 EAERDSEDNMRALY

-1044 LKQPVVREET
+1044 LKHPVVREET
-1054 CATREEAMKNQR
+1054 YATREEAIKNQR

-1096 MASTAA
+1096 MAPTAA

-1111 CEKQAPS
+1111 CENQAPS
-1118 VEREVDG
+1118 VERKVEG

-1136 VEGMLAGVSPLF
+1136 VDGMLAGVSPLF

-1160 RADAT
+1160 RADAA
-1165 GTFARGA
+1165 GTFARAA

-1186 GFQPGDWKIG
+1186 GFQPGDWKIA

>member
-48 TDSVSPH
+48 TDSASPH

-67 APSIDEIT
+67 APSTDGIT

-140 RQSADDLPMERE
+140 RQSADDLPMEHE

-203 KVFNQRDTPREL
+203 KVFNQRDMPREL
-215 YQNSKRWLFGCWL
+215 YHNSKRWLFGCWL

-476 NGLVPPEPTLAII
+476 NGLVPPEATLAII
-489 NGWEAQNPAVIE
+489 NGWEGQNPAVIE

-530 TESTDPQ
+530 TDNTDPQ
-537 AIAGEESY
+537 ALAGEESY

-552 VASQA
+552 VAAQV
-557 PSQPMESQVDQATK
+557 PSQPTESQVDQVTK

-635 DGAASTSD
+635 EEAAPASPSASATD
-643 RAHTHPEKA
+643 RAHNYPEKA
-652 VHHEQE
+652 VH
-658 PSHNDVTS
+658 
-666 VHSEQSGQP
+666 SEQREQP
-675 NKVLD
+675 DKVPN
-680 VSDKPSDSPGSPGS
+680 KPSDSLESAGS
-694 SLPAHAVSMPTYEV
+694 SHLVHAVSMPTYEV
-708 PAQPVFMP
+708 PAKPVFVP
-716 KGNPPALTPRK
+716 KGNPPALTPKK
-727 PQATQKAA
+727 PQTTQTRAS
-735 TTSVSLSGRTSMFR
+735 TSAGLSGRQPMSR

-764 KVPVEDAK
+764 KIPIEDAM

-779 VLTGRSAQ
+779 VLTGRRVQ
-787 SAGKA
+787 SAGEA

-803 VHAVQV
+803 VQVVQV
-809 AAKPIGTQ
+809 AAKPSDTQ
-817 MEIGPGLAI
+817 IEIGPGLAI
-826 VRDNSGS
+826 VRDNAGF
-833 PMSSM
+833 PVSSM

-845 PQKTDDDLH
+845 PQKTDEDLH
-854 ASLMSTLMKP
+854 ASLMSTLLKP
-864 AAEVVN
+864 AAEVADVGN
-870 VVNVARADNSNK
+870 VGRADKSTK
-882 VNEANKAHQSNR
+882 AN
-894 TAQPNRTKAEET
+894 QPNRTKTENPEKT
-906 EGSQRQPGSHG
+906 EGSQRQPGS
-917 SQTNTAPAASASPSL
+917 QTNTPPASSVSQSPSA
-932 SVENNRE
+932 ENHRE
-939 VMYVQKGQEGQALES
+939 VMPVQKGREVQAQELVFAGA
-954 VVAVAVG
+954 AG
-961 CCDGNAANAANVAT
+961 CSYGNAANA
-975 AGCDRDEPMHAVEAR
+975 GCTCDEPMTVVEMQ
-990 ADQTVENTGFD
+990 ADQTVENTGVD
-1001 AANPEEPSHGFI
+1001 AASPEEPPHGFI
-1013 PGEEKDA
+1013 PGEGKHV
-1020 EAEKDSEDNMRALY
+1020 EAERDSEDNMRALY

-1044 LKQPVVREET
+1044 LKHPVVREET
-1054 CATREEAMKNQR
+1054 YATREEAIKNQR

-1086 EVKVVDTNKT
+1086 EVQVVDTNKT
-1096 MASTAA
+1096 MAPTAD

-1111 CEKQAPS
+1111 CENQAPS
-1118 VEREVDG
+1118 VERKVEG

-1136 VEGMLAGVSPLF
+1136 VDGMLAGVSPLF

-1160 RADAT
+1160 RADAA
-1165 GTFARGA
+1165 GTFARAA

-1186 GFQPGDWKIG
+1186 GFQPGDWKIA

>member
-48 TDSVSPH
+48 TDSASPH

-67 APSIDEIT
+67 APSTDEIT
-75 DIAPGEVLSER
+75 DIALGEVLSER

-476 NGLVPPEPTLAII
+476 NGLVPPEATLAII
-489 NGWEAQNPAVIE
+489 NGWEGQNPAVIE

-530 TESTDPQ
+530 TDNTDPQ
-537 AIAGEESY
+537 ALAGEESY

-552 VASQA
+552 VAAQV
-557 PSQPMESQVDQATK
+557 PSQPTESQVDQVTK

-635 DGAASTSD
+635 EEAAPASPSASATD
-643 RAHTHPEKA
+643 RAHNYLEKA
-652 VHHEQE
+652 VH
-658 PSHNDVTS
+658 
-666 VHSEQSGQP
+666 SEQREQP
-675 NKVLD
+675 DKV
-680 VSDKPSDSPGSPGS
+680 SNKPSDSLESAGS
-694 SLPAHAVSMPTYEV
+694 SHLVHAVSMPTYEV
-708 PAQPVFMP
+708 PAKPVFVP
-716 KGNPPALTPRK
+716 KGNPPALTPKK
-727 PQATQKAA
+727 PQATQTRAS
-735 TTSVSLSGRTSMFR
+735 TSAGLSGRQPMSR

-764 KVPVEDAK
+764 KIPIEDAM

-779 VLTGRSAQ
+779 VLTGRRVQ
-787 SAGKA
+787 SAGEA

-803 VHAVQV
+803 VQVVQV
-809 AAKPIGTQ
+809 AAKPSDTQ
-817 MEIGPGLAI
+817 IEIGPGLAI
-826 VRDNSGS
+826 VRDNAGF
-833 PMSSM
+833 PVSSM

-845 PQKTDDDLH
+845 PQKTDEDLH
-854 ASLMSTLMKP
+854 ASLISTLLKP
-864 AAEVVN
+864 AAEVADVGN
-870 VVNVARADNSNK
+870 VGRADKSTK
-882 VNEANKAHQSNR
+882 ANKAN
-894 TAQPNRTKAEET
+894 QPNRTKTEKAKKT
-906 EGSQRQPGSHG
+906 EGAQRQPGS
-917 SQTNTAPAASASPSL
+917 QTNTPPASSVTPSPSA
-932 SVENNRE
+932 ENHRE
-939 VMYVQKGQEGQALES
+939 VMPVQKGREVQAQAL
-954 VVAVAVG
+954 VFAGAAG
-961 CCDGNAANAANVAT
+961 YCDGNVANAANAGCSGDDPMTVVEMQ
-975 AGCDRDEPMHAVEAR
+975 AG
-990 ADQTVENTGFD
+990 QTVEITGVD
-1001 AANPEEPSHGFI
+1001 AANPEEPPHGFI
-1013 PGEEKDA
+1013 PGEEKHV
-1020 EAEKDSEDNMRALY
+1020 EAEKDSEDNIRALY
-1034 GDAALSEVPY
+1034 GDAALPEVPF
-1044 LKQPVVREET
+1044 LKQPVIREET
-1054 CATREEAMKNQR
+1054 YATREEAVKNQK
-1066 RKETLI
+1066 RKDTLI
-1072 ARSEQSLVGVLTNG
+1072 ARSEQNLVGVLANG
-1086 EVKVVDTNKT
+1086 EVTIVDTNKT
-1096 MASTAA
+1096 MTQTTV
-1102 IEKNHVDKT
+1102 IEKNHVDKN
-1111 CEKQAPS
+1111 CETQKSS

-1125 MPPAKR
+1125 MSPAKR

-1136 VEGMLAGVSPLF
+1136 VDGMLAGVSPLF
-1148 PTGLLSVTETER
+1148 PTGLLSLTETER
-1160 RADAT
+1160 RADAA
-1165 GTFARGA
+1165 GTFARA
-1172 ALGLAPEKVRALAI
+1172 SSLGLTPEKVKALAI
-1186 GFQPGDWKIG
+1186 GFQPGDWKIA
-1196 FEDQQDRV
+1196 FEDRQDRV

>member
-55 QAKPQDDGTRAR
+55 QAKPQDNGTRAR
-67 APSIDEIT
+67 APSTDEIT

-105 QHRSSL
+105 RHRPSL

-262 DDNNIRE
+262 DDNNILE

-476 NGLVPPEPTLAII
+476 NGLVLPEATLAII
-489 NGWEAQNPAVIE
+489 NGWEGQNPAVIE

-530 TESTDPQ
+530 TDNTDPQ
-537 AIAGEESY
+537 ALAGEESY

-552 VASQA
+552 VAAQV
-557 PSQPMESQVDQATK
+557 PSQPTESQVDQVTK

-605 KPDRASVENIKR
+605 KPDRATVENIKR

-635 DGAASTSD
+635 EEAAPASPSASTTD
-643 RAHTHPEKA
+643 RAHNYPEKA
-652 VHHEQE
+652 VH
-658 PSHNDVTS
+658 
-666 VHSEQSGQP
+666 SEQREQP
-675 NKVLD
+675 DKVPN
-680 VSDKPSDSPGSPGS
+680 KPSDSLESAGS
-694 SLPAHAVSMPTYEV
+694 SHLVHAVSMPTYEV
-708 PAQPVFMP
+708 PAKPVFVP
-716 KGNPPALTPRK
+716 KGNPPALTPKK
-727 PQATQKAA
+727 PQATQTRAS
-735 TTSVSLSGRTSMFR
+735 TSAGLSGRQPMSR

-764 KVPVEDAK
+764 KIPIEDAM

-779 VLTGRSAQ
+779 VLTGRRVQ
-787 SAGKA
+787 SAGEA

-803 VHAVQV
+803 VQVVQV
-809 AAKPIGTQ
+809 AAKPSDTQ
-817 MEIGPGLAI
+817 IEIGPGLAI
-826 VRDNSGS
+826 VRDNAGF
-833 PMSSM
+833 PVSSM

-845 PQKTDDDLH
+845 PQKTDEDLH
-854 ASLMSTLMKP
+854 ASLMSTLLKP
-864 AAEVVN
+864 TAEVADVGN
-870 VVNVARADNSNK
+870 VGRADKSTK
-882 VNEANKAHQSNR
+882 ANKAN
-894 TAQPNRTKAEET
+894 QPNRTKTENPEKT
-906 EGSQRQPGSHG
+906 EGSQRQPGS
-917 SQTNTAPAASASPSL
+917 QTNTPPASSVSQSPSA
-932 SVENNRE
+932 ENHRE
-939 VMYVQKGQEGQALES
+939 VMPVQKGREVQAQELVFAGA
-954 VVAVAVG
+954 AG
-961 CCDGNAANAANVAT
+961 CSYGNAANA
-975 AGCDRDEPMHAVEAR
+975 GCTCEEAMTVVEMQ
-990 ADQTVENTGFD
+990 ADQTVENTGVD
-1001 AANPEEPSHGFI
+1001 VASPEEPPHGFI
-1013 PGEEKDA
+1013 PGEEKHV
-1020 EAEKDSEDNMRALY
+1020 EAERDSEDNMRALY

-1044 LKQPVVREET
+1044 LKHPVVREET
-1054 CATREEAMKNQR
+1054 YATREEAIKNQR

-1096 MASTAA
+1096 MAPTAA

-1111 CEKQAPS
+1111 CENQAPS
-1118 VEREVDG
+1118 VERKVEG

-1136 VEGMLAGVSPLF
+1136 VDGMLAGVSPLF

-1160 RADAT
+1160 RADAA
-1165 GTFARGA
+1165 GTFARAA

-1186 GFQPGDWKIG
+1186 GFQPGDWKIA

>member
-55 QAKPQDDGTRAR
+55 QAKPQDNGTRAR
-67 APSIDEIT
+67 APSTDEIT

-105 QHRSSL
+105 RHRPSL

-262 DDNNIRE
+262 DDNNILE

-489 NGWEAQNPAVIE
+489 NGWEGQNPAVIE

-524 VPAELV
+524 VPTELV
-530 TESTDPQ
+530 TDNTDPQ
-537 AIAGEESY
+537 ALAGEESY

-552 VASQA
+552 VAAQV
-557 PSQPMESQVDQATK
+557 PSQPMESQVDQAIK

-635 DGAASTSD
+635 EEAAPASPSASATD
-643 RAHTHPEKA
+643 RAHNYPEKA
-652 VHHEQE
+652 VH
-658 PSHNDVTS
+658 
-666 VHSEQSGQP
+666 SEQREQP
-675 NKVLD
+675 DKVP
-680 VSDKPSDSPGSPGS
+680 DKPSDSLESAGS
-694 SLPAHAVSMPTYEV
+694 SHLVHAVSMPTYEV
-708 PAQPVFMP
+708 PAKPVFVP
-716 KGNPPALTPRK
+716 KGNPPALPPKK
-727 PQATQKAA
+727 PQATQTRAS
-735 TTSVSLSGRTSMFR
+735 TSAGLSGRQPMSR
-749 TVDNRPRLGGKPISR
+749 TVDNRPRLGGTPISR
-764 KVPVEDAK
+764 KTPIEDAM

-779 VLTGRSAQ
+779 VLTGRRVQ
-787 SAGKA
+787 SVGEA
-792 AKPASQPPVKE
+792 AKPASKSPVKE
-803 VHAVQV
+803 VQVVQV
-809 AAKPIGTQ
+809 AAKPSDTQ
-817 MEIGPGLAI
+817 IEIGPSLAI
-826 VRDNSGS
+826 VRDNSGFPVS
-833 PMSSM
+833 PM

-845 PQKTDDDLH
+845 PQKTDEDLH
-854 ASLMSTLMKP
+854 VSLMSTLMKL
-864 AAEVVN
+864 AAEVADVGN
-870 VVNVARADNSNK
+870 VGRADKSTK
-882 VNEANKAHQSNR
+882 ANKANQSNR
-894 TAQPNRTKAEET
+894 TAKPNRTKTEKPEKT
-906 EGSQRQPGSHG
+906 EGSQRKPGN
-917 SQTNTAPAASASPSL
+917 QTNTPLASSVSPSP
-932 SVENNRE
+932 SAENNRE
-939 VMYVQKGQEGQALES
+939 VMPVQKGCEVQAQELVFAGA
-954 VVAVAVG
+954 AG
-961 CCDGNAANAANVAT
+961 CSYGNAANA
-975 AGCDRDEPMHAVEAR
+975 GCTCDEPMTVVEMQ
-990 ADQTVENTGFD
+990 ADQTVENTGVD
-1001 AANPEEPSHGFI
+1001 VASPEEPPHGFI
-1013 PGEEKDA
+1013 PGEEKHV
-1020 EAEKDSEDNMRALY
+1020 EAERDSEDNMRALY

-1044 LKQPVVREET
+1044 LKHPVVREET
-1054 CATREEAMKNQR
+1054 YATREEAIKNQR

-1072 ARSEQSLVGVLTNG
+1072 ARSKQSLVGVLTNG

-1096 MASTAA
+1096 MAPTAA
-1102 IEKNHVDKT
+1102 IEKNHVDKA
-1111 CEKQAPS
+1111 CENQALS
-1118 VEREVDG
+1118 VERKVEG

-1136 VEGMLAGVSPLF
+1136 VDGMLAGVSPLF

-1160 RADAT
+1160 RADAA
-1165 GTFARGA
+1165 GTFARAA

-1186 GFQPGDWKIG
+1186 GFQPGDWKIA

>member
-55 QAKPQDDGTRAR
+55 QAKPQDNGTRAR
-67 APSIDEIT
+67 APSTDEIT

-105 QHRSSL
+105 RHRPSL
-111 GQISEYPPQPRKVEA
+111 GQISDYPPQPRKVEA

-515 TQSIPDASN
+515 TQSIPDASS
-524 VPAELV
+524 VPAKLV
-530 TESTDPQ
+530 TDNTDPH
-537 AIAGEESY
+537 ALAGEESY

-552 VASQA
+552 VAAQV
-557 PSQPMESQVDQATK
+557 PSQPTESLVDQVTK

-576 ILSGNAVPNPVA
+576 ILSGNAVLNPVA

-635 DGAASTSD
+635 EEASPASPSASATD
-643 RAHTHPEKA
+643 RAHNYPEKA
-652 VHHEQE
+652 I
-658 PSHNDVTS
+658 
-666 VHSEQSGQP
+666 HSEQREQP
-675 NKVLD
+675 DKVPN
-680 VSDKPSDSPGSPGS
+680 KPSDSLESAGS
-694 SLPAHAVSMPTYEV
+694 SHLVHAVSMPTYEV
-708 PAQPVFMP
+708 PAKPVFVP
-716 KGNPPALTPRK
+716 KGNPPALTPKK
-727 PQATQKAA
+727 PQATQTRAS
-735 TTSVSLSGRTSMFR
+735 TSAGLSGRQPMSR

-764 KVPVEDAK
+764 KIPIEDAM

-779 VLTGRSAQ
+779 VLTGRRVQ
-787 SAGKA
+787 SVGEA
-792 AKPASQPPVKE
+792 AKPASKPPVKE
-803 VHAVQV
+803 VQVVQV
-809 AAKPIGTQ
+809 AAKPSDTQ
-817 MEIGPGLAI
+817 IEIGPGLAI
-826 VRDNSGS
+826 VRDNAGF
-833 PMSSM
+833 PVSSM

-845 PQKTDDDLH
+845 PQKTDEDLH
-854 ASLMSTLMKP
+854 ASLMSTLLKP
-864 AAEVVN
+864 AAEVADVGN
-870 VVNVARADNSNK
+870 VGRADKSTK
-882 VNEANKAHQSNR
+882 ANKANQSNR
-894 TAQPNRTKAEET
+894 TKTENPEKT
-906 EGSQRQPGSHG
+906 EGSQRQPGS
-917 SQTNTAPAASASPSL
+917 QTNTPPASSVSQSPSA
-932 SVENNRE
+932 ENHRE
-939 VMYVQKGQEGQALES
+939 VRPVQKGREVQAQELVFAGA
-954 VVAVAVG
+954 AG
-961 CCDGNAANAANVAT
+961 CSYGNAANA
-975 AGCDRDEPMHAVEAR
+975 GCTCDEPMTVVEMQ
-990 ADQTVENTGFD
+990 ADQTVENTGVD
-1001 AANPEEPSHGFI
+1001 AASPEEPPHGFI
-1013 PGEEKDA
+1013 PGEEKHV
-1020 EAEKDSEDNMRALY
+1020 EAERDSEDNMRALY

-1044 LKQPVVREET
+1044 LKQTVVREET
-1054 CATREEAMKNQR
+1054 YATREEAIKNQR

-1096 MASTAA
+1096 MAPTAA

-1111 CEKQAPS
+1111 CENQAPS
-1118 VEREVDG
+1118 VERKVEG

-1136 VEGMLAGVSPLF
+1136 VDGMLAGVSPLF

-1160 RADAT
+1160 RADAA
-1165 GTFARGA
+1165 GTFARAA

-1186 GFQPGDWKIG
+1186 GFQPGDWKIA

>member
-38 IKHDAEDIRA
+38 IKHDAEDIPA
-48 TDSVSPH
+48 TGSVSPH

-67 APSIDEIT
+67 APSTDEIT

-105 QHRSSL
+105 QHRPSL

-476 NGLVPPEPTLAII
+476 NGLVSPEPTLAII
-489 NGWEAQNPAVIE
+489 NGWEGQNPAVIE

-530 TESTDPQ
+530 TDNTDPQ
-537 AIAGEESY
+537 ALAGEESY
-545 FASQADP
+545 FASQAAP
-552 VASQA
+552 VAAQV
-557 PSQPMESQVDQATK
+557 PSQPTESLVDQVTK

-635 DGAASTSD
+635 EEAAPASPSASATD
-643 RAHTHPEKA
+643 RAHNYPEKA
-652 VHHEQE
+652 I
-658 PSHNDVTS
+658 
-666 VHSEQSGQP
+666 HSEQREQP
-675 NKVLD
+675 DTVP
-680 VSDKPSDSPGSPGS
+680 DKPSDSLESAGS
-694 SLPAHAVSMPTYEV
+694 SHLVHAVSMPTYEV
-708 PAQPVFMP
+708 PAKPVFVP
-716 KGNPPALTPRK
+716 KGNPPALTPKK
-727 PQATQKAA
+727 PQATQTWAS
-735 TTSVSLSGRTSMFR
+735 TSAGLSGRQPMSR
-749 TVDNRPRLGGKPISR
+749 TVDNRPRLGGKAISR
-764 KVPVEDAK
+764 KIPIEDAM

-779 VLTGRSAQ
+779 VLTGRRVQ
-787 SAGKA
+787 SVGEA
-792 AKPASQPPVKE
+792 AKPASKPPVKE
-803 VHAVQV
+803 VQVVQV
-809 AAKPIGTQ
+809 AAKPRDTQ
-817 MEIGPGLAI
+817 IEIGPGLAI
-826 VRDNSGS
+826 VRDNAGF
-833 PMSSM
+833 PVSSM

-845 PQKTDDDLH
+845 PPKTDEDLH
-854 ASLMSTLMKP
+854 ASLMSTLLKP
-864 AAEVVN
+864 AAEVADVGN
-870 VVNVARADNSNK
+870 VGRADKSTK
-882 VNEANKAHQSNR
+882 ANKAN
-894 TAQPNRTKAEET
+894 QPNRTKTENPEKT
-906 EGSQRQPGSHG
+906 EGSQRQPGS
-917 SQTNTAPAASASPSL
+917 QTNTPPASSVSQSPSA
-932 SVENNRE
+932 ENHRE
-939 VMYVQKGQEGQALES
+939 VMPVQKGREVQAQELVFAGA
-954 VVAVAVG
+954 AG
-961 CCDGNAANAANVAT
+961 CSYGNAANA
-975 AGCDRDEPMHAVEAR
+975 GCTCDEPMTVVEMQ
-990 ADQTVENTGFD
+990 ADQTVENTGVD
-1001 AANPEEPSHGFI
+1001 AASPEEPPHGFI
-1013 PGEEKDA
+1013 PGEEKHV
-1020 EAEKDSEDNMRALY
+1020 EAERDSEDNMRALY

-1044 LKQPVVREET
+1044 LKQTVVREET
-1054 CATREEAMKNQR
+1054 YATREEAIKNQR

-1096 MASTAA
+1096 MAPTAA

-1111 CEKQAPS
+1111 CENQAPS
-1118 VEREVDG
+1118 VERKVEG

-1136 VEGMLAGVSPLF
+1136 VDGMLAGVSPLF

-1160 RADAT
+1160 RADAA
-1165 GTFARGA
+1165 GTFARAA

-1186 GFQPGDWKIG
+1186 GFQPGDWKIA

>member
-55 QAKPQDDGTRAR
+55 QAKPQDNGTRAR
-67 APSIDEIT
+67 APSTDEIT

-86 RRTDAPLSI
+86 RRTDASLSI

-262 DDNNIRE
+262 DDNNILE

-476 NGLVPPEPTLAII
+476 NGLVSPEPTLAII
-489 NGWEAQNPAVIE
+489 NGWEGQNPAVIE

-530 TESTDPQ
+530 TDNTDPQ
-537 AIAGEESY
+537 ALAGEESY
-545 FASQADP
+545 FASQAAP
-552 VASQA
+552 VAAQV
-557 PSQPMESQVDQATK
+557 PSQPTESLVDQVTK

-635 DGAASTSD
+635 EEAAPASPSASATD
-643 RAHTHPEKA
+643 RAHNYPEKA
-652 VHHEQE
+652 I
-658 PSHNDVTS
+658 
-666 VHSEQSGQP
+666 HSEQREQP
-675 NKVLD
+675 DTVP
-680 VSDKPSDSPGSPGS
+680 DKPSDSLESAGS
-694 SLPAHAVSMPTYEV
+694 SHLVHAVSMPTYEV
-708 PAQPVFMP
+708 PAKPVFVP
-716 KGNPPALTPRK
+716 KGNPPALTPK
-727 PQATQKAA
+727 KSQATQTRAS
-735 TTSVSLSGRTSMFR
+735 TSAGLSGRQPMSR

-764 KVPVEDAK
+764 KIPIEDAM

-779 VLTGRSAQ
+779 VLTGRRVQ
-787 SAGKA
+787 SVGEA
-792 AKPASQPPVKE
+792 AKPASKPPVKE
-803 VHAVQV
+803 VQVVQV
-809 AAKPIGTQ
+809 AAKPSDTQ
-817 MEIGPGLAI
+817 IEIGPGLAI
-826 VRDNSGS
+826 VRDNAGF
-833 PMSSM
+833 PVSSM

-845 PQKTDDDLH
+845 PQKTDEDLH
-854 ASLMSTLMKP
+854 ASLMSTLLKP
-864 AAEVVN
+864 AAEVADVGN
-870 VVNVARADNSNK
+870 VGRADKSTK
-882 VNEANKAHQSNR
+882 ANKAN
-894 TAQPNRTKAEET
+894 QPNRTKTENPEKT
-906 EGSQRQPGSHG
+906 EGSQRQPGS
-917 SQTNTAPAASASPSL
+917 QTNTPPASSVSQSPSA
-932 SVENNRE
+932 ENHRE
-939 VMYVQKGQEGQALES
+939 VMPVQKGREVQAQELVFAGA
-954 VVAVAVG
+954 AG
-961 CCDGNAANAANVAT
+961 CSYGNAANA
-975 AGCDRDEPMHAVEAR
+975 GCTCDEPMTVVEMQ
-990 ADQTVENTGFD
+990 ADQTVENTGVD
-1001 AANPEEPSHGFI
+1001 AASPEEPPHGFI
-1013 PGEEKDA
+1013 PGEEKHV
-1020 EAEKDSEDNMRALY
+1020 EAERDSEDNMRALY

-1044 LKQPVVREET
+1044 LKQTVVREET
-1054 CATREEAMKNQR
+1054 YATREEAIKNQR

-1096 MASTAA
+1096 MAPTAA

-1111 CEKQAPS
+1111 CENQAPS
-1118 VEREVDG
+1118 VERKVEG

-1136 VEGMLAGVSPLF
+1136 VDGMLAGVSPLF

-1160 RADAT
+1160 RADAA
-1165 GTFARGA
+1165 GTFARAA

-1186 GFQPGDWKIG
+1186 GFQPGDWKIA

>member
-38 IKHDAEDIRA
+38 IKHDAEDIPA
-48 TDSVSPH
+48 TGSVSPH

-67 APSIDEIT
+67 APSTDEIT

-375 ADGVIR
+375 ADSIIR

-515 TQSIPDASN
+515 TQSIPDASS

-530 TESTDPQ
+530 TDNTDPH
-537 AIAGEESY
+537 ALAGEESY

-552 VASQA
+552 VAAQV
-557 PSQPMESQVDQATK
+557 PSQPTESLVDQVTK

-576 ILSGNAVPNPVA
+576 ILSGNAVLNPVA

-635 DGAASTSD
+635 EEAAPASPSASATD
-643 RAHTHPEKA
+643 RAHNYPEKA
-652 VHHEQE
+652 I
-658 PSHNDVTS
+658 
-666 VHSEQSGQP
+666 HSEQREQP
-675 NKVLD
+675 DKVPN
-680 VSDKPSDSPGSPGS
+680 KPSDSLESAS
-694 SLPAHAVSMPTYEV
+694 SSHLVHAVSMPTYEV
-708 PAQPVFMP
+708 PAKPVFVP
-716 KGNPPALTPRK
+716 KGNPPALTPKK
-727 PQATQKAA
+727 PQATQTRAS
-735 TTSVSLSGRTSMFR
+735 TSAGLSGRQPMSR

-764 KVPVEDAK
+764 KIPIEDAM

-779 VLTGRSAQ
+779 VLTGRRVQ
-787 SAGKA
+787 SVGEA
-792 AKPASQPPVKE
+792 AKLASKPPVKE
-803 VHAVQV
+803 VQVVQV
-809 AAKPIGTQ
+809 AAKPSDTQ
-817 MEIGPGLAI
+817 IEIGPGLAI
-826 VRDNSGS
+826 VRDNAGF
-833 PMSSM
+833 PVSSM

-845 PQKTDDDLH
+845 PQKTDEDLH
-854 ASLMSTLMKP
+854 ASLMSTLLKP
-864 AAEVVN
+864 AAEVADVGN
-870 VVNVARADNSNK
+870 VGRADKSTK
-882 VNEANKAHQSNR
+882 ANKAN
-894 TAQPNRTKAEET
+894 QPNRTKTENPEKT
-906 EGSQRQPGSHG
+906 EGSQRQPGS
-917 SQTNTAPAASASPSL
+917 QTNTPPASSVSQSPSA
-932 SVENNRE
+932 ENHRE
-939 VMYVQKGQEGQALES
+939 VMPVQKGREVQAQELVFAGA
-954 VVAVAVG
+954 AG
-961 CCDGNAANAANVAT
+961 CSYGNAANA
-975 AGCDRDEPMHAVEAR
+975 GCTCDEPMTVVEMQ
-990 ADQTVENTGFD
+990 ADQTVENTGVD
-1001 AANPEEPSHGFI
+1001 AASPEEPPHGFI
-1013 PGEEKDA
+1013 PGEEKHV
-1020 EAEKDSEDNMRALY
+1020 EAERDSEDNMRALY

-1044 LKQPVVREET
+1044 LKQTVVREET
-1054 CATREEAMKNQR
+1054 YATREEAIKNQR

-1096 MASTAA
+1096 MAPTAA

-1111 CEKQAPS
+1111 CENQAPS
-1118 VEREVDG
+1118 VERKVEG

-1136 VEGMLAGVSPLF
+1136 VDGMLAGVSPLF

-1160 RADAT
+1160 RADAA
-1165 GTFARGA
+1165 GTFARAA

-1186 GFQPGDWKIG
+1186 GFQPGDWKIA

>member
-55 QAKPQDDGTRAR
+55 QAKPQDNGTRAR
-67 APSIDEIT
+67 APSTDEIT

-105 QHRSSL
+105 RHRPSL

-262 DDNNIRE
+262 DDNNILE

-489 NGWEAQNPAVIE
+489 NGWEGQNPAVIE

-524 VPAELV
+524 VPTELV
-530 TESTDPQ
+530 TDNTDPQ
-537 AIAGEESY
+537 ALAGEESY

-552 VASQA
+552 VAAQV
-557 PSQPMESQVDQATK
+557 PSQPMESQVDQAIK

-635 DGAASTSD
+635 EEAAPASPSASATD
-643 RAHTHPEKA
+643 RAHNYPEKA
-652 VHHEQE
+652 VH
-658 PSHNDVTS
+658 
-666 VHSEQSGQP
+666 SEQREQP
-675 NKVLD
+675 DKVP
-680 VSDKPSDSPGSPGS
+680 DKPSDSLESAGS
-694 SLPAHAVSMPTYEV
+694 SHLVHAVSMPTYEV
-708 PAQPVFMP
+708 PAKPVFVP
-716 KGNPPALTPRK
+716 KGNPPALPPKK
-727 PQATQKAA
+727 PQATQTRAS
-735 TTSVSLSGRTSMFR
+735 TSAGLSGRQPMSR

-764 KVPVEDAK
+764 KTPIEDAM

-779 VLTGRSAQ
+779 VLTGRRVQ
-787 SAGKA
+787 SVGEA
-792 AKPASQPPVKE
+792 AKPASKSPVKE
-803 VHAVQV
+803 VQVVQV
-809 AAKPIGTQ
+809 AAKPSDTQ
-817 MEIGPGLAI
+817 IEIGPSLAI
-826 VRDNSGS
+826 VRDNSGFPVS
-833 PMSSM
+833 PM

-845 PQKTDDDLH
+845 PQKTDEDLH
-854 ASLMSTLMKP
+854 VSLMSTLMKL
-864 AAEVVN
+864 AAEVADVGN
-870 VVNVARADNSNK
+870 VGRADKSTK
-882 VNEANKAHQSNR
+882 ANKANQSNR
-894 TAQPNRTKAEET
+894 TAKPNRTKTEKPEKT
-906 EGSQRQPGSHG
+906 EGSQRKPGN
-917 SQTNTAPAASASPSL
+917 QTNTPLASSVSPSP
-932 SVENNRE
+932 SAENNRE
-939 VMYVQKGQEGQALES
+939 VMPVQKGCEVQAQELVFAGA
-954 VVAVAVG
+954 AG
-961 CCDGNAANAANVAT
+961 CSYGNAANA
-975 AGCDRDEPMHAVEAR
+975 GCTCDEPMTVVEMQ
-990 ADQTVENTGFD
+990 ADQTVENTGVD
-1001 AANPEEPSHGFI
+1001 VASPEEPPHGFI
-1013 PGEEKDA
+1013 PGEEKHV
-1020 EAEKDSEDNMRALY
+1020 EAERDSEDNMRALY

-1044 LKQPVVREET
+1044 LKHPVVREET
-1054 CATREEAMKNQR
+1054 YATREEAIKNQR

-1072 ARSEQSLVGVLTNG
+1072 ARSKQSLVGVLTNG

-1096 MASTAA
+1096 MAPTAA
-1102 IEKNHVDKT
+1102 IEKNHVDKA
-1111 CEKQAPS
+1111 CENQALS
-1118 VEREVDG
+1118 VERKVEG

-1136 VEGMLAGVSPLF
+1136 VDGMLAGVSPLF

-1160 RADAT
+1160 RADAA
-1165 GTFARGA
+1165 GTFARAA

-1186 GFQPGDWKIG
+1186 GFQPGDWKIA

>member
-55 QAKPQDDGTRAR
+55 QAKPQDNGTRAR
-67 APSIDEIT
+67 APSTDEIT

-105 QHRSSL
+105 RHRPSL

-262 DDNNIRE
+262 DDNNILE

-476 NGLVPPEPTLAII
+476 NGLVLPEATLAII
-489 NGWEAQNPAVIE
+489 NGWEGQNPAVIE

-524 VPAELV
+524 VPTELV
-530 TESTDPQ
+530 TDNTDPQ
-537 AIAGEESY
+537 ALAGEESY

-552 VASQA
+552 VAAQV
-557 PSQPMESQVDQATK
+557 PSQPMESQVDQAIK

-605 KPDRASVENIKR
+605 KPDRATVENIKR

-635 DGAASTSD
+635 EEAAPASPSASATD
-643 RAHTHPEKA
+643 RAHNYPEKA
-652 VHHEQE
+652 VH
-658 PSHNDVTS
+658 
-666 VHSEQSGQP
+666 SEQREQP
-675 NKVLD
+675 DKVP
-680 VSDKPSDSPGSPGS
+680 DKPSDSLESAGS
-694 SLPAHAVSMPTYEV
+694 SHLVHAVSMPTYEV
-708 PAQPVFMP
+708 PAKPVFVP
-716 KGNPPALTPRK
+716 KGNPPALPPKK
-727 PQATQKAA
+727 PQATQTRAS
-735 TTSVSLSGRTSMFR
+735 TSAGLSGRQPMSR

-764 KVPVEDAK
+764 KTPIEDAM

-779 VLTGRSAQ
+779 VLTGRRVQ
-787 SAGKA
+787 SVGEA
-792 AKPASQPPVKE
+792 AKPASKSPVKE
-803 VHAVQV
+803 VQVVQV
-809 AAKPIGTQ
+809 AAKPSDTQ
-817 MEIGPGLAI
+817 IEIGPSLAI
-826 VRDNSGS
+826 VRDNSGFPVS
-833 PMSSM
+833 PM

-845 PQKTDDDLH
+845 PQKTDEDLH
-854 ASLMSTLMKP
+854 VSLMSTLMKP
-864 AAEVVN
+864 AAEVADVGN
-870 VVNVARADNSNK
+870 VGRADKSTK
-882 VNEANKAHQSNR
+882 ANKANQSNR
-894 TAQPNRTKAEET
+894 TAKPNRTKTEKPEKT
-906 EGSQRQPGSHG
+906 EGSQRKPGN
-917 SQTNTAPAASASPSL
+917 QTNTPLASSVSPSP
-932 SVENNRE
+932 SAENNRE
-939 VMYVQKGQEGQALES
+939 VMPVQKGCEVQAQELVFAGA
-954 VVAVAVG
+954 AG
-961 CCDGNAANAANVAT
+961 CSYGNAANA
-975 AGCDRDEPMHAVEAR
+975 GCTCDEPMTVVEMQ
-990 ADQTVENTGFD
+990 ADQTVENTGVD
-1001 AANPEEPSHGFI
+1001 VASPEEPPHGFI
-1013 PGEEKDA
+1013 PGEEKHV
-1020 EAEKDSEDNMRALY
+1020 EAERDSEDNMRALY

-1044 LKQPVVREET
+1044 LKHPVVREET
-1054 CATREEAMKNQR
+1054 YATREEAIKNQR

-1072 ARSEQSLVGVLTNG
+1072 ARSKQSLVGVLTNG

-1096 MASTAA
+1096 MAPTAA
-1102 IEKNHVDKT
+1102 IEKNHVDKA
-1111 CEKQAPS
+1111 CENQALS
-1118 VEREVDG
+1118 VERKVEG

-1136 VEGMLAGVSPLF
+1136 VDGMLAGVSPLF

-1160 RADAT
+1160 RADAA
-1165 GTFARGA
+1165 GTFARAA

-1186 GFQPGDWKIG
+1186 GFQPGDWKIA

>member
-1 MFESLFQKL
+1 MFESLFQKR
-10 SSLRRRDSDDAID
+10 SSLRRRDSDDAVD

-38 IKHDAEDIRA
+38 IKHDAEDIRT
-48 TDSVSPH
+48 TDSASPH
-55 QAKPQDDGTRAR
+55 QAKPQDNGTRAR
-67 APSIDEIT
+67 APSTDEIT

-105 QHRSSL
+105 RHRPSL
-111 GQISEYPPQPRKVEA
+111 GQISDYPPQPRKVEA

-515 TQSIPDASN
+515 TQSIPDASS

-530 TESTDPQ
+530 TDNTDPQ

-545 FASQADP
+545 FASHTAS
-552 VASQA
+552 VAAQV
-557 PSQPMESQVDQATK
+557 PSQPMESQVDQAIK

-635 DGAASTSD
+635 EEAAPASPSASATD
-643 RAHTHPEKA
+643 RAHNYPEKA
-652 VHHEQE
+652 VH
-658 PSHNDVTS
+658 
-666 VHSEQSGQP
+666 SEQREQP
-675 NKVLD
+675 DKVP
-680 VSDKPSDSPGSPGS
+680 DKPSDSLESAGS
-694 SLPAHAVSMPTYEV
+694 SHLVHAVSMPTYEV
-708 PAQPVFMP
+708 PAKPVFVP
-716 KGNPPALTPRK
+716 KGNPPALTPKK
-727 PQATQKAA
+727 PQATQTRAS
-735 TTSVSLSGRTSMFR
+735 TSAGLSGRQPMSR

-764 KVPVEDAK
+764 KIPIEDAM

-779 VLTGRSAQ
+779 VLTGRRVQ
-787 SAGKA
+787 SVGEA
-792 AKPASQPPVKE
+792 AKPASKSPVKE
-803 VHAVQV
+803 VQVVQV
-809 AAKPIGTQ
+809 AAKPSDTQ
-817 MEIGPGLAI
+817 IEIGPSLAI
-826 VRDNSGS
+826 VRDNAGF
-833 PMSSM
+833 PVSSM

-845 PQKTDDDLH
+845 PQKTDEDLH
-854 ASLMSTLMKP
+854 ASLMSTLLKP
-864 AAEVVN
+864 AAEVADVGN
-870 VVNVARADNSNK
+870 VGRADKSTK
-882 VNEANKAHQSNR
+882 ANKAN
-894 TAQPNRTKAEET
+894 QPNRTKTEKPEKT
-906 EGSQRQPGSHG
+906 EGSQRQPGS
-917 SQTNTAPAASASPSL
+917 QTNTPPASSVTPSPSA
-932 SVENNRE
+932 ENHRE
-939 VMYVQKGQEGQALES
+939 VMPVQKGREVQAQELVFAGA
-954 VVAVAVG
+954 AG
-961 CCDGNAANAANVAT
+961 CSYGNAANA
-975 AGCDRDEPMHAVEAR
+975 GCTCEEAMTVVEMQ
-990 ADQTVENTGFD
+990 ADQTVENTGVD
-1001 AANPEEPSHGFI
+1001 VASPEEPPHGFI
-1013 PGEEKDA
+1013 PGEEKHV
-1020 EAEKDSEDNMRALY
+1020 EAERDSEDNMRALY

-1044 LKQPVVREET
+1044 LKHPVVREET
-1054 CATREEAMKNQR
+1054 YATREEAIKNQR

-1096 MASTAA
+1096 MAPTAA

-1111 CEKQAPS
+1111 CENQAPS
-1118 VEREVDG
+1118 VERKVEG

-1136 VEGMLAGVSPLF
+1136 VDGMLAGVSPLF

-1160 RADAT
+1160 RADAA
-1165 GTFARGA
+1165 GTFARAA

-1186 GFQPGDWKIG
+1186 GFQPGDWKIA

>member
-48 TDSVSPH
+48 TDSAAPH

-67 APSIDEIT
+67 APSTDEIT

-86 RRTDAPLSI
+86 RRMDAPLSI

-105 QHRSSL
+105 QHRPSL

-291 EIVPQKTFDWLA
+291 EIVPLKTFDWLA

-375 ADGVIR
+375 ADDVIR

-444 NPVGG
+444 NPIGG

-476 NGLVPPEPTLAII
+476 NGLVPPEATLAII
-489 NGWEAQNPAVIE
+489 NGWEGQNPAVIE

-530 TESTDPQ
+530 TDNTDPQ
-537 AIAGEESY
+537 ALAGEESY

-552 VASQA
+552 VAAQV
-557 PSQPMESQVDQATK
+557 PSQPTESQVDQATK

-576 ILSGNAVPNPVA
+576 ILSGNALPNPVA

-635 DGAASTSD
+635 EEAAPASPSASATD
-643 RAHTHPEKA
+643 RAHNYPEKA
-652 VHHEQE
+652 I
-658 PSHNDVTS
+658 
-666 VHSEQSGQP
+666 HSEQREQP
-675 NKVLD
+675 DTVP
-680 VSDKPSDSPGSPGS
+680 DKPSDSLESAGS
-694 SLPAHAVSMPTYEV
+694 SHLVHAVSMPTYEV
-708 PAQPVFMP
+708 PAKPVFVP
-716 KGNPPALTPRK
+716 KGNPPALTPKK
-727 PQATQKAA
+727 PQATQTRAS
-735 TTSVSLSGRTSMFR
+735 TSAGLSGRQPMSR
-749 TVDNRPRLGGKPISR
+749 TVDNRPRLGGKAISR
-764 KVPVEDAK
+764 KIPIEDAM

-779 VLTGRSAQ
+779 VLTGRRVQ
-787 SAGKA
+787 SVGEA
-792 AKPASQPPVKE
+792 AKPASKPPVKE
-803 VHAVQV
+803 VQVVQV
-809 AAKPIGTQ
+809 AAKPSDTQ
-817 MEIGPGLAI
+817 IEIGPGLAI
-826 VRDNSGS
+826 VRDNAGF
-833 PMSSM
+833 PVSSM

-845 PQKTDDDLH
+845 PQKTDEDLH
-854 ASLMSTLMKP
+854 ASLMSTLLKP
-864 AAEVVN
+864 AAEVADVGN
-870 VVNVARADNSNK
+870 VGRADKSTK
-882 VNEANKAHQSNR
+882 ANKAN
-894 TAQPNRTKAEET
+894 QPNRTKTEKPEKT
-906 EGSQRQPGSHG
+906 EGSQRQPGS
-917 SQTNTAPAASASPSL
+917 QTNTPPASSVTPSPSA
-932 SVENNRE
+932 ENHRE
-939 VMYVQKGQEGQALES
+939 VMPVQKGREVQAQELVFAGA
-954 VVAVAVG
+954 AG
-961 CCDGNAANAANVAT
+961 CSYGNAANA
-975 AGCDRDEPMHAVEAR
+975 GCTCEEAMTVVEMQ
-990 ADQTVENTGFD
+990 ADQTVENTGVD
-1001 AANPEEPSHGFI
+1001 VASPEEPPHGFI
-1013 PGEEKDA
+1013 PGEEKHV
-1020 EAEKDSEDNMRALY
+1020 EAERDSEDNMRALY

-1044 LKQPVVREET
+1044 LKHPVVREET
-1054 CATREEAMKNQR
+1054 YATREEAIKNQR

-1096 MASTAA
+1096 MAPTAA

-1111 CEKQAPS
+1111 CENQAPS
-1118 VEREVDG
+1118 VERKVEG

-1136 VEGMLAGVSPLF
+1136 VDGMLAGVSPLF

-1160 RADAT
+1160 RADAA
-1165 GTFARGA
+1165 GTFARAA

-1186 GFQPGDWKIG
+1186 GFQPGDWKIA

>member
-55 QAKPQDDGTRAR
+55 QAKPQDNGTRAR
-67 APSIDEIT
+67 APSTDEIT

-105 QHRSSL
+105 RHRPSL

-476 NGLVPPEPTLAII
+476 NGLVPPEATLAII
-489 NGWEAQNPAVIE
+489 NGWEGQNPAVIE

-515 TQSIPDASN
+515 TQSIPDASS

-530 TESTDPQ
+530 TDNTDPQ

-545 FASQADP
+545 FASHTASVAAQPSSHPTEPQA
-552 VASQA
+552 
-557 PSQPMESQVDQATK
+557 DQATK

-576 ILSGNAVPNPVA
+576 ILSGNATPKPVE
-588 SKPETTGNVPSA
+588 SQPETTGNVPSA

-635 DGAASTSD
+635 EEAAPASPSASATD
-643 RAHTHPEKA
+643 RAHNYPEKA
-652 VHHEQE
+652 VH
-658 PSHNDVTS
+658 
-666 VHSEQSGQP
+666 SEQREQP
-675 NKVLD
+675 DTVP
-680 VSDKPSDSPGSPGS
+680 DKPSDSLESAGS
-694 SLPAHAVSMPTYEV
+694 SHLVHAVSMPTYEV
-708 PAQPVFMP
+708 PAKPVFVP
-716 KGNPPALTPRK
+716 KGNPPALTPKK
-727 PQATQKAA
+727 PQATQTRAS
-735 TTSVSLSGRTSMFR
+735 TSAGLSGRQPMSR
-749 TVDNRPRLGGKPISR
+749 TVDNRPRLGGKAISR
-764 KVPVEDAK
+764 KIPIEDAM

-779 VLTGRSAQ
+779 VLTGRRVQ
-787 SAGKA
+787 SAGEA

-803 VHAVQV
+803 VHVVQV
-809 AAKPIGTQ
+809 AAKPSDTQ
-817 MEIGPGLAI
+817 IEIGPGLAI
-826 VRDNSGS
+826 VRDNAGF
-833 PMSSM
+833 PVSSM

-845 PQKTDDDLH
+845 PQKTDEDLH
-854 ASLMSTLMKP
+854 ASLMSTLLKP
-864 AAEVVN
+864 AAEVADVGN
-870 VVNVARADNSNK
+870 VGRADKSTK
-882 VNEANKAHQSNR
+882 ANKAN
-894 TAQPNRTKAEET
+894 QPNRTKTEKPEKT
-906 EGSQRQPGSHG
+906 EGSQRQPGS
-917 SQTNTAPAASASPSL
+917 QTNTPPASSVTPSPSA
-932 SVENNRE
+932 ENHRE
-939 VMYVQKGQEGQALES
+939 VMPVQKGREVQAQELVFAGA
-954 VVAVAVG
+954 AG
-961 CCDGNAANAANVAT
+961 YCDGNVANAANA
-975 AGCDRDEPMHAVEAR
+975 GCSCDEPMTVVEMQAG
-990 ADQTVENTGFD
+990 QTVEITGVD
-1001 AANPEEPSHGFI
+1001 AANPEEPPHGFI
-1013 PGEEKDA
+1013 PGEEKHV

-1034 GDAALSEVPY
+1034 GDAALPEVPF
-1044 LKQPVVREET
+1044 LKQPVIREET
-1054 CATREEAMKNQR
+1054 YATREEAVKNQK
-1066 RKETLI
+1066 RKDTLI
-1072 ARSEQSLVGVLTNG
+1072 ARSEQNLVGVLANG
-1086 EVKVVDTNKT
+1086 EVTIVDTNKT
-1096 MASTAA
+1096 MTQTSV
-1102 IEKNHVDKT
+1102 IEKNHVDKN
-1111 CEKQAPS
+1111 CENQKSS

-1125 MPPAKR
+1125 MSPAKR

-1136 VEGMLAGVSPLF
+1136 VDGMLAGVSPLF
-1148 PTGLLSVTETER
+1148 PTGLLSLTETER
-1160 RADAT
+1160 RADAA
-1165 GTFARGA
+1165 GTFARA
-1172 ALGLAPEKVRALAI
+1172 SSLGLTPEKVKALAI
-1186 GFQPGDWKIG
+1186 GFQPGDWKIA

>member
-55 QAKPQDDGTRAR
+55 QAKPQDNGTRAR
-67 APSIDEIT
+67 APSTDEIT

-105 QHRSSL
+105 RHRPSL

-262 DDNNIRE
+262 DDNNILE

-489 NGWEAQNPAVIE
+489 NGWKGQNPAVIE

-524 VPAELV
+524 VPTELV
-530 TESTDPQ
+530 TDNTDPQ
-537 AIAGEESY
+537 ALAGEESY

-552 VASQA
+552 VAAQV
-557 PSQPMESQVDQATK
+557 PSQPMESQVDQAIK

-635 DGAASTSD
+635 EEAAPASPSASATD
-643 RAHTHPEKA
+643 RAHNYPEKA
-652 VHHEQE
+652 VH
-658 PSHNDVTS
+658 
-666 VHSEQSGQP
+666 SEQREQP
-675 NKVLD
+675 DKVP
-680 VSDKPSDSPGSPGS
+680 DKPSDSLESAGS
-694 SLPAHAVSMPTYEV
+694 SHLVHAVSMPTYEV
-708 PAQPVFMP
+708 PAKPVFVP
-716 KGNPPALTPRK
+716 KGNPPALPPKK
-727 PQATQKAA
+727 PQATQTRAS
-735 TTSVSLSGRTSMFR
+735 TSAGLSGRQPMSR

-764 KVPVEDAK
+764 KPPIEDAM

-779 VLTGRSAQ
+779 VLTGRRVQ
-787 SAGKA
+787 SVGEA
-792 AKPASQPPVKE
+792 AKPASKSPVKE
-803 VHAVQV
+803 VQVVQV
-809 AAKPIGTQ
+809 AAKPSDTQ
-817 MEIGPGLAI
+817 IEIGPSLAI
-826 VRDNSGS
+826 VRDNSGFPVS
-833 PMSSM
+833 PM

-845 PQKTDDDLH
+845 PQKTDEDLH
-854 ASLMSTLMKP
+854 VSLMSTLMKL
-864 AAEVVN
+864 AAEVADVGN
-870 VVNVARADNSNK
+870 VGRADKSTK
-882 VNEANKAHQSNR
+882 ANKANQSNR
-894 TAQPNRTKAEET
+894 TAKPNRTKTEKPEKT
-906 EGSQRQPGSHG
+906 EGSQRKPGN
-917 SQTNTAPAASASPSL
+917 QTNTPLASSVSPSP
-932 SVENNRE
+932 SAENNRE
-939 VMYVQKGQEGQALES
+939 VMPVQKGCEVQAQELVFAGA
-954 VVAVAVG
+954 AG
-961 CCDGNAANAANVAT
+961 CSYGNAANA
-975 AGCDRDEPMHAVEAR
+975 GCTCDEPMTVVEMQ
-990 ADQTVENTGFD
+990 ADQTVENTGVD
-1001 AANPEEPSHGFI
+1001 VASPEEPPHGFI
-1013 PGEEKDA
+1013 PGEEKHV
-1020 EAEKDSEDNMRALY
+1020 EAERDSEDNMRALY

-1044 LKQPVVREET
+1044 LKHPVVREET
-1054 CATREEAMKNQR
+1054 YATREEAIKNQR

-1072 ARSEQSLVGVLTNG
+1072 ARSKQSLVGVLTNG

-1096 MASTAA
+1096 MAPTAA
-1102 IEKNHVDKT
+1102 IEKNHVDKA
-1111 CEKQAPS
+1111 CENQALS
-1118 VEREVDG
+1118 VERKVEG

-1136 VEGMLAGVSPLF
+1136 VDGMLAGVSPLF

-1160 RADAT
+1160 RADAA
-1165 GTFARGA
+1165 GTFARAA
-1172 ALGLAPEKVRALAI
+1172 ALGLAPEKVRAL
-1186 GFQPGDWKIG
+1186 GKLFKST
-1196 FEDQQDRV
+1196 
-1204 LIILKHK
+1204 L

>member
-10 SSLRRRDSDDAID
+10 SSLRRRDSDDAVD

-38 IKHDAEDIRA
+38 IKHDAEDIRT
-48 TDSVSPH
+48 TDSASPH
-55 QAKPQDDGTRAR
+55 QAKPQDNGTRAR
-67 APSIDEIT
+67 APSTDEIT

-105 QHRSSL
+105 RHRPSL

-262 DDNNIRE
+262 DDNNILE

-476 NGLVPPEPTLAII
+476 NGLVPPEATLAII
-489 NGWEAQNPAVIE
+489 NGWEGQNPAVIE

-530 TESTDPQ
+530 TDNTDPQ
-537 AIAGEESY
+537 ALAGEESY

-552 VASQA
+552 VAAQV
-557 PSQPMESQVDQATK
+557 PSQPTESKVDQVTK

-605 KPDRASVENIKR
+605 KPDRATVENIKR

-635 DGAASTSD
+635 EEAAPASPSASTTD
-643 RAHTHPEKA
+643 RAHNYPEKA
-652 VHHEQE
+652 VH
-658 PSHNDVTS
+658 
-666 VHSEQSGQP
+666 SEQREQP
-675 NKVLD
+675 DKVPN
-680 VSDKPSDSPGSPGS
+680 KPSDSLESAGS
-694 SLPAHAVSMPTYEV
+694 SHLVHAVSMPTYEV
-708 PAQPVFMP
+708 PAKPVFVP
-716 KGNPPALTPRK
+716 KGNPPALTPKK
-727 PQATQKAA
+727 PQATQTRAS
-735 TTSVSLSGRTSMFR
+735 TSAGLSGRQPMSR

-764 KVPVEDAK
+764 KIPIEDAM

-779 VLTGRSAQ
+779 VLTGRRVQ
-787 SAGKA
+787 SAGEA

-803 VHAVQV
+803 VQVVQV
-809 AAKPIGTQ
+809 AAKPSDTQ
-817 MEIGPGLAI
+817 IEIGPGLAI
-826 VRDNSGS
+826 VRDNAGF
-833 PMSSM
+833 PVSSM

-845 PQKTDDDLH
+845 PQKTDEDLH
-854 ASLMSTLMKP
+854 ASLMSTLLKP
-864 AAEVVN
+864 TAEVADVGN
-870 VVNVARADNSNK
+870 VGRADKSTK
-882 VNEANKAHQSNR
+882 ANKAN
-894 TAQPNRTKAEET
+894 QPNRTKTENPEKT
-906 EGSQRQPGSHG
+906 EGSQRQPGS
-917 SQTNTAPAASASPSL
+917 QTNTPPASSVSQSPSA
-932 SVENNRE
+932 ENHRE
-939 VMYVQKGQEGQALES
+939 VMPVQKGREVQAQELVFAGA
-954 VVAVAVG
+954 AG
-961 CCDGNAANAANVAT
+961 CSYGNAANA
-975 AGCDRDEPMHAVEAR
+975 GCTCEEAMTVVEMQ
-990 ADQTVENTGFD
+990 ADQTVENTGVD
-1001 AANPEEPSHGFI
+1001 VASPEEPPHGFI
-1013 PGEEKDA
+1013 PGEEKHV
-1020 EAEKDSEDNMRALY
+1020 EAERDSEDNMRALY

-1044 LKQPVVREET
+1044 LKHPVVREET
-1054 CATREEAMKNQR
+1054 YATREEAIKNQR

-1096 MASTAA
+1096 MAPTAA

-1111 CEKQAPS
+1111 CENQAPS
-1118 VEREVDG
+1118 VERKVEG
-1125 MPPAKR
+1125 MPPVKR

-1136 VEGMLAGVSPLF
+1136 VDGMLAGVSPLF

-1160 RADAT
+1160 RADAA
-1165 GTFARGA
+1165 GTFARAA

-1186 GFQPGDWKIG
+1186 GFQPGDWKIA

>member
-10 SSLRRRDSDDAID
+10 SSLRRRDSDDSVD
-23 DMVNASVKNEGPSED
+23 DTVNASVKNEGQRED
-38 IKHDAEDIRA
+38 IKHDVEDIWA
-48 TDSVSPH
+48 TDSASPH

-67 APSIDEIT
+67 ALSTDEIT

-86 RRTDAPLSI
+86 RRTVAPLSI

-105 QHRSSL
+105 RHRPSL

-458 HPEHPFKSIKL
+458 HPEHPFRSIKL

-552 VASQA
+552 VAAQV
-557 PSQPMESQVDQATK
+557 PSQPMESLVDQAIK

-617 RMADGD
+617 RIADGD

-727 PQATQKAA
+727 PQATQKAT
-735 TTSVSLSGRTSMFR
+735 TTSVGLSGKTSMFR
-749 TVDNRPRLGGKPISR
+749 TVDNSPRLGGKPISR

-792 AKPASQPPVKE
+792 AKPVSQPPVKE
-803 VHAVQV
+803 VQVVQVVQV
-809 AAKPIGTQ
+809 ATKPIGSQ
-817 MEIGPGLAI
+817 IEIGPGLAI
-826 VRDNSGS
+826 VRDNNGS
-833 PMSSM
+833 PTSSI
-838 DTQPASR
+838 DTQPVSR
-845 PQKTDDDLH
+845 PQGTDEDLH

-870 VVNVARADNSNK
+870 VGNVGRADKST
-882 VNEANKAHQSNR
+882 KA
-894 TAQPNRTKAEET
+894 NRTKAEKT

-917 SQTNTAPAASASPSL
+917 SQTNPAPASSAFPSPSA
-932 SVENNRE
+932 ENNRE
-939 VMYVQKGQEGQALES
+939 VMPVQKGHEGPAQES
-954 VVAVAVG
+954 VVAVAAG
-961 CCDGNAANAANVAT
+961 CSDGNAANAANAT
-975 AGCDRDEPMHAVEAR
+975 NAGCSCDEPM
-990 ADQTVENTGFD
+990 TVENAGVDDTH
-1001 AANPEEPSHGFI
+1001 AEEPPQGFI
-1013 PGEEKDA
+1013 PGEEKHA
-1020 EAEKDSEDNMRALY
+1020 EAEKDSEVNMRALY

-1054 CATREEAMKNQR
+1054 YATREEAVKNQR

-1096 MASTAA
+1096 MAPTAA

-1131 LREEI
+1131 LRGEI

-1160 RADAT
+1160 RADAA
-1165 GTFARGA
+1165 GTFARA
-1172 ALGLAPEKVRALAI
+1172 AVLGLAPEKVRALAI
-1186 GFQPGDWKIG
+1186 GFQPGDWKIA

>member
-48 TDSVSPH
+48 TNSVSPH
-55 QAKPQDDGTRAR
+55 QAKPQDNGTRAR
-67 APSIDEIT
+67 APSTDEIT

-95 ANYQD
+95 AHYQD

-105 QHRSSL
+105 RHRPSL

-476 NGLVPPEPTLAII
+476 NGLVPPEATLAII
-489 NGWEAQNPAVIE
+489 NGWEGQNPAVIE

-530 TESTDPQ
+530 TDNTDPQ
-537 AIAGEESY
+537 ALAGEESY
-545 FASQADP
+545 FASQADL
-552 VASQA
+552 VAAQV
-557 PSQPMESQVDQATK
+557 PSQPTESQVDQVTK

-605 KPDRASVENIKR
+605 KPDKASVENIKR

-635 DGAASTSD
+635 EEVAPASPSASATD
-643 RAHTHPEKA
+643 RAHNYPEKA
-652 VHHEQE
+652 VH
-658 PSHNDVTS
+658 
-666 VHSEQSGQP
+666 SEQREQP
-675 NKVLD
+675 DKVPN
-680 VSDKPSDSPGSPGS
+680 KPSDSLESAGS
-694 SLPAHAVSMPTYEV
+694 SHLVHAVSMPTYEV
-708 PAQPVFMP
+708 PAKPVFVP
-716 KGNPPALTPRK
+716 KGNPPALTPKK
-727 PQATQKAA
+727 PQATQTRAS
-735 TTSVSLSGRTSMFR
+735 TSAGLSGRQPMSR

-764 KVPVEDAK
+764 KIPIEDAM

-779 VLTGRSAQ
+779 VLTGRRVQ
-787 SAGKA
+787 SAGEA

-803 VHAVQV
+803 VQVVQV
-809 AAKPIGTQ
+809 AAKPSDTQ
-817 MEIGPGLAI
+817 IEIGPSLAI
-826 VRDNSGS
+826 VRDNSGFPVS
-833 PMSSM
+833 PM
-838 DTQPASR
+838 DRQPASR
-845 PQKTDDDLH
+845 PQKTDEDLH
-854 ASLMSTLMKP
+854 VSLMSTLMKP
-864 AAEVVN
+864 AAEVADVGN
-870 VVNVARADNSNK
+870 VGRADKSTK
-882 VNEANKAHQSNR
+882 ANKANQSNR
-894 TAQPNRTKAEET
+894 TAKPNRTKTEKPEKT
-906 EGSQRQPGSHG
+906 EGSQRKPGN
-917 SQTNTAPAASASPSL
+917 QTNTPLASSVSPSP
-932 SVENNRE
+932 SAENNRE
-939 VMYVQKGQEGQALES
+939 VMPVQKGCEVQAQELVFAGA
-954 VVAVAVG
+954 AG
-961 CCDGNAANAANVAT
+961 CSYGNAANA
-975 AGCDRDEPMHAVEAR
+975 GCTCDEPMTVVEMQ
-990 ADQTVENTGFD
+990 ADQTVENTGVD
-1001 AANPEEPSHGFI
+1001 VASPEEPPHGFI
-1013 PGEEKDA
+1013 PGEEKHV
-1020 EAEKDSEDNMRALY
+1020 EAERDSEDNMRALY

-1044 LKQPVVREET
+1044 LKHPVVREET
-1054 CATREEAMKNQR
+1054 YATREEAIKNQR

-1096 MASTAA
+1096 MAPTAA

-1111 CEKQAPS
+1111 CENQALS
-1118 VEREVDG
+1118 VERKVEG

-1136 VEGMLAGVSPLF
+1136 VDGMLAGVSPLF

-1160 RADAT
+1160 RADAA
-1165 GTFARGA
+1165 GTFARA
-1172 ALGLAPEKVRALAI
+1172 AAQGLAPEKVRALAI
-1186 GFQPGDWKIG
+1186 GFQPGDWKIA

>member
-1 MFESLFQKL
+1 M
-10 SSLRRRDSDDAID
+10 
-23 DMVNASVKNEGPSED
+23 
-38 IKHDAEDIRA
+38 
-48 TDSVSPH
+48 
-55 QAKPQDDGTRAR
+55 
-67 APSIDEIT
+67 
-75 DIAPGEVLSER
+75 
-86 RRTDAPLSI
+86 
-95 ANYQD
+95 
-100 LLLAT
+100 
-105 QHRSSL
+105 
-111 GQISEYPPQPRKVEA
+111 
-126 VSVDVIMAFFADAI
+126 
-140 RQSADDLPMERE
+140 
-152 EIDTYFLPVVRR
+152 
-164 GLMYMHLLPASQF
+164 
-177 HHHNGIGGLFAHS
+177 
-190 LQVATLAVRLGKQ
+190 
-203 KVFNQRDTPREL
+203 
-215 YQNSKRWLFGCWL
+215 

-375 ADGVIR
+375 ADGIIR

-399 WTTKASELIYARV
+399 WTTKASELIYARI

-431 VTGGCVEPVPQDV
+431 VTGGCVEPVPQNV

-469 RSTHVLF
+469 RSTHALF

-515 TQSIPDASN
+515 TQSIPDASS

-530 TESTDPQ
+530 TDNTDLH
-537 AIAGEESY
+537 ALAGEESY

-552 VASQA
+552 VAAQV
-557 PSQPMESQVDQATK
+557 PSQPTESLVDQVTK

-576 ILSGNAVPNPVA
+576 ILSGNAVLNPVA

-635 DGAASTSD
+635 EEAAPASPSPSATD
-643 RAHTHPEKA
+643 RAHNYPEKA
-652 VHHEQE
+652 I
-658 PSHNDVTS
+658 
-666 VHSEQSGQP
+666 HSEQREQP
-675 NKVLD
+675 DKVPN
-680 VSDKPSDSPGSPGS
+680 KPSDSLESAGS
-694 SLPAHAVSMPTYEV
+694 SHLVHAVSMPTYEV
-708 PAQPVFMP
+708 PAKPVFVP
-716 KGNPPALTPRK
+716 KGNPPALTPKK
-727 PQATQKAA
+727 PQATQTRAS
-735 TTSVSLSGRTSMFR
+735 TSAGLSGRQPMSR
-749 TVDNRPRLGGKPISR
+749 TVDNRPRLGGKAISR
-764 KVPVEDAK
+764 KIPIEDAM

-779 VLTGRSAQ
+779 VLTGRRVQ
-787 SAGKA
+787 SAGEA

-803 VHAVQV
+803 VQVVQV
-809 AAKPIGTQ
+809 AAKPSDTQ
-817 MEIGPGLAI
+817 IEIGPGLAI
-826 VRDNSGS
+826 VRDNAGF
-833 PMSSM
+833 PVSSM

-845 PQKTDDDLH
+845 PQKTDEDLH
-854 ASLMSTLMKP
+854 ASLMSTLLKP
-864 AAEVVN
+864 AAEVADVGN
-870 VVNVARADNSNK
+870 VGRADKSTK
-882 VNEANKAHQSNR
+882 ANKAN
-894 TAQPNRTKAEET
+894 QPNRTKTEKPEKT
-906 EGSQRQPGSHG
+906 EGSQRQPGS
-917 SQTNTAPAASASPSL
+917 QTNTPPASSVTPSPSA
-932 SVENNRE
+932 ENHRE
-939 VMYVQKGQEGQALES
+939 VMPVQKGREVQAQELVFAGA
-954 VVAVAVG
+954 AG
-961 CCDGNAANAANVAT
+961 YCDGNVANAANA
-975 AGCDRDEPMHAVEAR
+975 GCSCDEPMTVVEMQAG
-990 ADQTVENTGFD
+990 QTVEITGVD
-1001 AANPEEPSHGFI
+1001 AANPEEPPHGFI
-1013 PGEEKDA
+1013 PGEEKHV

-1034 GDAALSEVPY
+1034 GDAALPEVPF
-1044 LKQPVVREET
+1044 LKQPVIREET
-1054 CATREEAMKNQR
+1054 YATREEAVKNQK
-1066 RKETLI
+1066 RKDTLI
-1072 ARSEQSLVGVLTNG
+1072 ARSEQNLVGVLANG
-1086 EVKVVDTNKT
+1086 EVTIVDTNKT
-1096 MASTAA
+1096 MTQTSV
-1102 IEKNHVDKT
+1102 IEKNHVDKN
-1111 CEKQAPS
+1111 CENQKSS

-1125 MPPAKR
+1125 MSPAKR

-1136 VEGMLAGVSPLF
+1136 VDGMLAGVSPLF
-1148 PTGLLSVTETER
+1148 PTGLLSLTETER
-1160 RADAT
+1160 RADAA
-1165 GTFARGA
+1165 GTFARA
-1172 ALGLAPEKVRALAI
+1172 SSLGLTPEKVKALAI
-1186 GFQPGDWKIG
+1186 GFQPGDWKIA

>member
-55 QAKPQDDGTRAR
+55 QAKPQDNGTRAR
-67 APSIDEIT
+67 APSTDEIT

-105 QHRSSL
+105 RHRPSL

-262 DDNNIRE
+262 DDNNILE

-489 NGWEAQNPAVIE
+489 NGWEGQNPAVIE

-524 VPAELV
+524 VPTELV
-530 TESTDPQ
+530 TDNTDPQ
-537 AIAGEESY
+537 ALAGEESY

-552 VASQA
+552 VAAQV
-557 PSQPMESQVDQATK
+557 PSQPMESQVDQAIK

-588 SKPETTGNVPSA
+588 SKPATTGNVPSA

-623 LSFLMPGSEPRS
+623 LSFLMPGSEPCNEE
-635 DGAASTSD
+635 AAPASPSASATD
-643 RAHTHPEKA
+643 RAHNYPEKA
-652 VHHEQE
+652 VH
-658 PSHNDVTS
+658 
-666 VHSEQSGQP
+666 SEQREQP
-675 NKVLD
+675 DKVP
-680 VSDKPSDSPGSPGS
+680 DKPSDSLESAGS
-694 SLPAHAVSMPTYEV
+694 SHLVHAVSMPTYEV
-708 PAQPVFMP
+708 PAKPVFVP
-716 KGNPPALTPRK
+716 KGNPPAQPPKK
-727 PQATQKAA
+727 PQATQTRAS
-735 TTSVSLSGRTSMFR
+735 TSAGLSGRQPMSR

-764 KVPVEDAK
+764 KTPIEDAM

-779 VLTGRSAQ
+779 VLTGRRVQ
-787 SAGKA
+787 SVGEA
-792 AKPASQPPVKE
+792 AKPASKSPVKE
-803 VHAVQV
+803 VQVVQV
-809 AAKPIGTQ
+809 AAKPSDTQ
-817 MEIGPGLAI
+817 IEIGPGLAI
-826 VRDNSGS
+826 VRDNAGF
-833 PMSSM
+833 PVSSM

-845 PQKTDDDLH
+845 PQKTDEDLH
-854 ASLMSTLMKP
+854 ASLMSTLLKP
-864 AAEVVN
+864 TAEVADVGN
-870 VVNVARADNSNK
+870 VGRADKSTK
-882 VNEANKAHQSNR
+882 ANRAN
-894 TAQPNRTKAEET
+894 QPNRTKTENPEKT
-906 EGSQRQPGSHG
+906 EGSQRQPGS
-917 SQTNTAPAASASPSL
+917 QTNTPPASSVSPSP
-932 SVENNRE
+932 SAENNRE
-939 VMYVQKGQEGQALES
+939 VMPVQKGCEVQAQELVFAGA
-954 VVAVAVG
+954 AG
-961 CCDGNAANAANVAT
+961 CSYGNAANA
-975 AGCDRDEPMHAVEAR
+975 GCTCDEPMTVVEMQ
-990 ADQTVENTGFD
+990 ADQTVENTGVD
-1001 AANPEEPSHGFI
+1001 VASPEEPPHGFI
-1013 PGEEKDA
+1013 PGEEKHV
-1020 EAEKDSEDNMRALY
+1020 EAERDSEDNMRALY

-1044 LKQPVVREET
+1044 LKHPVVREET
-1054 CATREEAMKNQR
+1054 YATREEAIKNQR

-1072 ARSEQSLVGVLTNG
+1072 ARSKQSLVGVLTNG

-1096 MASTAA
+1096 MAPTAA

-1111 CEKQAPS
+1111 CENQALS
-1118 VEREVDG
+1118 VERKVEG
-1125 MPPAKR
+1125 MPSAKR

-1136 VEGMLAGVSPLF
+1136 VDGMLAGVSPLF

-1160 RADAT
+1160 RADAAD
-1165 GTFARGA
+1165 TFARAA

-1186 GFQPGDWKIG
+1186 GFQPGDWKIA

>member
-55 QAKPQDDGTRAR
+55 QAKPQDNGTRAR
-67 APSIDEIT
+67 APSTDEIT

-105 QHRSSL
+105 RHRPSL

-262 DDNNIRE
+262 DDNNILE

-489 NGWEAQNPAVIE
+489 NGWEGQNPAVIE

-524 VPAELV
+524 VPTELV
-530 TESTDPQ
+530 TDNTDPQ
-537 AIAGEESY
+537 ALAGEESY

-552 VASQA
+552 VAAQV
-557 PSQPMESQVDQATK
+557 PSQPMESQVDQAIK

-635 DGAASTSD
+635 EEAAPASPSASATD
-643 RAHTHPEKA
+643 RAHNYPEKA
-652 VHHEQE
+652 VH
-658 PSHNDVTS
+658 
-666 VHSEQSGQP
+666 SEQREQP
-675 NKVLD
+675 DKVP
-680 VSDKPSDSPGSPGS
+680 DKPSDSLESAGS
-694 SLPAHAVSMPTYEV
+694 SHLVHAVSMPTYEV
-708 PAQPVFMP
+708 PAKPVFVP
-716 KGNPPALTPRK
+716 KGNPPALPPKK
-727 PQATQKAA
+727 PQATQTRAS
-735 TTSVSLSGRTSMFR
+735 TSAGLSGRQPMSR

-764 KVPVEDAK
+764 KPPIEDAM

-779 VLTGRSAQ
+779 VLTGRRVQ
-787 SAGKA
+787 SVGEA
-792 AKPASQPPVKE
+792 AKPASKSPVKE
-803 VHAVQV
+803 VQVVQV
-809 AAKPIGTQ
+809 AAKPSDTQ
-817 MEIGPGLAI
+817 IEIGPSLAI
-826 VRDNSGS
+826 VRDNSGFPVS
-833 PMSSM
+833 PM

-845 PQKTDDDLH
+845 PQKTDEDLH
-854 ASLMSTLMKP
+854 VSLMSTLMKL
-864 AAEVVN
+864 AAEVADVGN
-870 VVNVARADNSNK
+870 VGRADKSTK
-882 VNEANKAHQSNR
+882 ANKANQSNR
-894 TAQPNRTKAEET
+894 TAKPNRTKTEKPEKT
-906 EGSQRQPGSHG
+906 EGSQRKPGN
-917 SQTNTAPAASASPSL
+917 QTNTPLASSVSPSP
-932 SVENNRE
+932 SAENNRE
-939 VMYVQKGQEGQALES
+939 VMPVQKGCEVQAQELVFAGA
-954 VVAVAVG
+954 AG
-961 CCDGNAANAANVAT
+961 CSYGNAANA
-975 AGCDRDEPMHAVEAR
+975 GCTCDEPMTVVEMQ
-990 ADQTVENTGFD
+990 ADQTVENTGVD
-1001 AANPEEPSHGFI
+1001 VASPEEPPHGFI
-1013 PGEEKDA
+1013 PGEEKHV
-1020 EAEKDSEDNMRALY
+1020 EAERDSEDNMRALY

-1044 LKQPVVREET
+1044 LKHPVVREET
-1054 CATREEAMKNQR
+1054 YATREEAIKNQR

-1072 ARSEQSLVGVLTNG
+1072 ARSKQSLVGVLTNG

-1096 MASTAA
+1096 MAPTAA
-1102 IEKNHVDKT
+1102 IEKNHVDKA
-1111 CEKQAPS
+1111 CENQALS
-1118 VEREVDG
+1118 VERKVEG

-1136 VEGMLAGVSPLF
+1136 VDGMLAGVSPLF

-1160 RADAT
+1160 RADAA
-1165 GTFARGA
+1165 GTFARAA

-1186 GFQPGDWKIG
+1186 GFQPGDWKIA